1 MNIFNF
7 VYNPECEADISIDKI
22 NLRAMRIDHVHI
34 RNFRKL
40 RNCRIDFNKDQTIF
54 VGANNSGKTSAMSAI
69 IWFLK
74 DQNRFTTREFTLTN
88 WKSINA
94 LAERW
99 TEINDD
105 TENREEILAS
115 LLSLEQWDT
124 LVPSLDLWIKVAERE
139 AYMVYKLIPSLEW
152 KKDLVGVRLRLE
164 PKDTKILY
172 ADFRTASLR
181 AKEMKESPQYDAN
194 NVDIFPK
201 NMWDFL
207 NRKGNLNKYFEIK
220 YYVLD
225 SQNIDSENPD
235 YNVQKTP
242 SIPLDSNPLGN
253 LIRIDSIEAFR
264 EFSDPEGRN
273 DNDIDTLSKQLQAY
287 YRSNYSDETQIEAD
301 DLKLL
306 GEMKRASDTYDEK
319 LDKSF
324 KAPIAELNNINYP
337 GFHNPE
343 IHVKSHVSIVDSITH
358 ESSVQFA
365 VQGDAELSLPEKY
378 NGLGLRNL
386 ISIYLK
392 MVQFRDQWT
401 NLDRIEKAGI
411 NQIEPIHL
419 VFIEEPEAHLHAQA
433 QQVFIRKAMDA
444 LTNDSTNAILRE
456 NKNLTTQL
464 VVSTHSNHIVNEV
477 DMCHLRYFKRVIDD
491 HIKIPVSEVVNL
503 SRTFGDDSDTKKFV
517 TRYIRL
523 THCDIFFADGIVLV
537 ESAAERILM
546 PKFIRD
552 EKMDNFYISVI
563 EINGNHAH
571 RFDSL
576 TQKLGIPTLI
586 ITDIDAQEEQL
597 KDGELKWTSAIPQKN
612 KKQKTSNDTIKHWL
626 KIESIDVLLEL
637 PFPNKQ
643 KDNIC
648 ISYQTPIVV
657 IWNNQKG
664 EDKSYEIYPYTFED
678 SLVFTNLKLFQGNE
692 KKRGMGVITTFYNY
706 LKKAISLEDF
716 HEKIFSCLEKRK
728 NVKASF
734 ATDILCTEQFDEI
747 QAPSYIKEGL
757 IWLQECLNN
766 KIRK

>member
-1 MNIFNF
+1 
-7 VYNPECEADISIDKI
+7 
-22 NLRAMRIDHVHI
+22 MRIDHIHI

-40 RNCRIDFNKDQTIF
+40 KNCRIDFNIDQTIF

-88 WKSINA
+88 WRDINK
-94 LAERW
+94 LANSW
-99 TEINDD
+99 VAVDD
-105 TENREEILAS
+105 EVKNREELLAS
-115 LLSLEQWDT
+115 LLSPEQWDN
-124 LVPSLDLWIKVAERE
+124 LVPSLDLWINVDERE

-152 KKDLVGVRLRLE
+152 KKDLVGVRLRFE
-164 PKDTKILY
+164 PKDIKNLY
-172 ADFRTASLR
+172 ADFRIASLKV
-181 AKEMKESPQYDAN
+181 KEIKESPQYKDAN
-194 NVDIFPK
+194 NVDLFPQ

-225 SQNIDSENPD
+225 SQNIDYENPD
-235 YNVQKTP
+235 CNVQVTP
-242 SIPLDSNPLGN
+242 SISLESNPLVS

-273 DNDIDTLSKQLQAY
+273 DNEIDTLSKQLQAY
-287 YRSNYSDETQIEAD
+287 YRSNFEDETQFDLD

-306 GEMKRASDTYDEK
+306 GEMKRATETYDEK

-324 KAPIAELNNINYP
+324 RAPIAELNNINYP
-337 GFHNPE
+337 GFQNPE

-358 ESSVQFA
+358 ESSVQFT
-365 VQGDAELSLPEKY
+365 VQGDDELSLPEKY

-392 MVQFRDQWT
+392 MVQFREQWT

-444 LTNDSTNAILRE
+444 LTNDSANEILRN

-477 DMCHLRYFKRVIDD
+477 DMCHLRYFKRIIDD

-503 SRTFGDDSDTKKFV
+503 SRTFGDDNETKRFV

-523 THCDIFFADGIVLV
+523 THCDIFFADAIILV
-537 ESAAERILM
+537 EGAAERILM

-552 EKMDNFYISVI
+552 ENMDNFYISVI
-563 EINGNHAH
+563 EINGSHAH

-586 ITDIDAQEEQL
+586 ITDIDAQEERL
-597 KDGELKWTSAIPQKN
+597 DKGELKWKSAIPQKN
-612 KKQKTSNDTIKHWL
+612 KKQKTNNDTIKHWL
-626 KIESIDVLLEL
+626 KIESIDMLLEL

-643 KDNIC
+643 RGNIC
-648 ISYQTPIVV
+648 ISYQTPISVN
-657 IWNNQKG
+657 WTSQKK
-664 EDKSYEIYPYTFED
+664 EDELYEVYPYTFED
-678 SLVFTNLKLFQGNE
+678 SLVFTNIKLFQSDE
-692 KKRGMGVITTFYNY
+692 KMAKMGVITTFYNY

-716 HEKIFSCLEKRK
+716 HEKMFSCLEKRK

-734 ATDILCTEQFDEI
+734 ATDILCTEQFDKI

-757 IWLQECLNN
+757 IWLQKCLNN

>member
-1 MNIFNF
+1 
-7 VYNPECEADISIDKI
+7 
-22 NLRAMRIDHVHI
+22 MRIDHIHI

-40 RNCRIDFNKDQTIF
+40 KNCRIDFNIDQTIF

-88 WKSINA
+88 WRDINK
-94 LAERW
+94 LANSW
-99 TEINDD
+99 VAVDD
-105 TENREEILAS
+105 ETENRDALLAS
-115 LLSLEQWDT
+115 LLSPEQWDN
-124 LVPSLDLWIKVAERE
+124 LVPSLDLWINVDEKE

-152 KKDLVGVRLRLE
+152 KKDLVGVRLRFE
-164 PKDTKILY
+164 PKDIKSLY
-172 ADFRTASLR
+172 ADFRTASLKV
-181 AKEMKESPQYDAN
+181 KEIKESPQYKDAN
-194 NVDIFPK
+194 NVDLFPQ

-207 NRKGNLNKYFEIK
+207 NRIGNLNKYFEIK

-225 SQNIDSENPD
+225 SQNIDYENPD
-235 YNVQKTP
+235 CNVQATP
-242 SIPLDSNPLGN
+242 SISLENNPLVS
-253 LIRIDSIEAFR
+253 LIKIDSIEAFR

-273 DNDIDTLSKQLQAY
+273 DNEIDTLSKQLQAY
-287 YRSNYSDETQIEAD
+287 YRSNFEDETQFDLD

-306 GEMKRASDTYDEK
+306 GEMKRATETYDEK

-324 KAPIAELNNINYP
+324 RAPIAELNNINYP
-337 GFHNPE
+337 GFQNPE

-358 ESSVQFA
+358 ESSVQFT
-365 VQGDAELSLPEKY
+365 VQGDDELSLPEKY

-392 MVQFRDQWT
+392 MVQFREQWT

-444 LTNDSTNAILRE
+444 LTNDSANEILRN

-477 DMCHLRYFKRVIDD
+477 DMCHLRYFKRIIDD

-503 SRTFGDDSDTKKFV
+503 SRTFGDDNDTKRFV

-523 THCDIFFADGIVLV
+523 THCDIFFADAIILV
-537 ESAAERILM
+537 EGAAERILM

-552 EKMDNFYISVI
+552 ENMDNFYISVI
-563 EINGNHAH
+563 EINGSHAH

-586 ITDIDAQEEQL
+586 ITDIDAQEERL
-597 KDGELKWTSAIPQKN
+597 EKEELKWKSAIPQKN
-612 KKQKTSNDTIKHWL
+612 KKQKTNNDTIKHWL
-626 KIESIDVLLEL
+626 KIESIDMLLEL

-643 KDNIC
+643 KGNIC
-648 ISYQTPIVV
+648 ISYQIPIS
-657 IWNNQKG
+657 INWTNQKK
-664 EDKSYEIYPYTFED
+664 EDELYEVYPYTFED
-678 SLVFTNLKLFQGNE
+678 SLVFTNIKLFQRDE
-692 KKRGMGVITTFYNY
+692 KMAKMGVITTFYNY

-716 HEKIFSCLEKRK
+716 HEKMFSCLEKRK

-734 ATDILCTEQFDEI
+734 ATDILYTEQFDKI

-757 IWLQECLNN
+757 IWLQKCLNN

>member
-1 MNIFNF
+1 
-7 VYNPECEADISIDKI
+7 
-22 NLRAMRIDHVHI
+22 MRIDHIHI

-40 RNCRIDFNKDQTIF
+40 KNCRIDFNKDQTIF

-88 WKSINA
+88 WRDINV
-94 LAERW
+94 LANSW
-99 TEINDD
+99 LAVND
-105 TENREEILAS
+105 EVKNREELLAS
-115 LLSLEQWDT
+115 LLSPEQWDN
-124 LVPSLDLWIKVAERE
+124 LVPSLDLWINVDERE

-152 KKDLVGVRLRLE
+152 KKDLVGVRLQFE
-164 PKDTKILY
+164 PKDIKNLY
-172 ADFRTASLR
+172 ADFRTASLKV
-181 AKEMKESPQYDAN
+181 KEIKESPQYKDAN
-194 NVDIFPK
+194 NVDLFPQ

-207 NRKGNLNKYFEIK
+207 NRRGNLNKYFEIK

-225 SQNIDSENPD
+225 SQNIDYKNPD
-235 YNVQKTP
+235 CNVQATP
-242 SIPLDSNPLGN
+242 SISLDSNPLIN
-253 LIRIDSIEAFR
+253 LIKIDSIEAFR

-273 DNDIDTLSKQLQAY
+273 DNDIDTLSKQLQSY
-287 YRSNYSDETQIEAD
+287 YKSNFEDETQIDLD

-306 GEMKRASDTYDEK
+306 GEMKRATETYDEK
-319 LDKSF
+319 LDRSF

-337 GFHNPE
+337 GFQNPE
-343 IHVKSHVSIVDSITH
+343 IHVKSHVSIVDSIKH
-358 ESSVQFA
+358 ESSVQFT
-365 VQGDAELSLPEKY
+365 VQGDEELSLPEKY

-392 MVQFRDQWT
+392 MVQFREQWT

-411 NQIEPIHL
+411 YQIEPIHL

-444 LTNDSTNAILRE
+444 LTNDSANEILRN

-477 DMCHLRYFKRVIDD
+477 DMCHLRYFKRIIDD

-503 SRTFGDDSDTKKFV
+503 SRTFGDDNDTKRFV
-517 TRYIRL
+517 SRYIRL
-523 THCDIFFADGIVLV
+523 THCDIFFADAIILV
-537 ESAAERILM
+537 EGAAERILM

-552 EKMDNFYISVI
+552 ENMDNFYISVI
-563 EINGNHAH
+563 EINGSHAH

-586 ITDIDAQEEQL
+586 ITDIDAQEERL
-597 KDGELKWTSAIPQKN
+597 EKEELKWKSAIPQKN
-612 KKQKTSNDTIKHWL
+612 KKQKTNNDTIKHWL
-626 KIESIDVLLEL
+626 KIESIDMLLEL

-643 KDNIC
+643 KGNIC
-648 ISYQTPIVV
+648 ISYQTPISVN
-657 IWNNQKG
+657 WTNQKK
-664 EDKSYEIYPYTFED
+664 EDELYEVYPYTFED
-678 SLVFTNLKLFQGNE
+678 SLVFTNIKLFQRDE
-692 KKRGMGVITTFYNY
+692 KMAKMGVITTFYNY
-706 LKKAISLEDF
+706 LKKSTSLEEF
-716 HEKIFSCLEKRK
+716 HEKMFRCLENQG

-734 ATDILCTEQFDEI
+734 ATEILYVEEFENI

-757 IWLQECLNN
+757 MWLQKCLND
-766 KIRK
+766 KTHK

>member
-1 MNIFNF
+1 
-7 VYNPECEADISIDKI
+7 
-22 NLRAMRIDHVHI
+22 MRIDHIHI

-40 RNCRIDFNKDQTIF
+40 KNCRIDFNIDQTIF

-88 WKSINA
+88 WRDINK
-94 LAERW
+94 LANSW
-99 TEINDD
+99 VAVDD
-105 TENREEILAS
+105 ETENRDALLAS
-115 LLSLEQWDT
+115 LLSPEQWDN
-124 LVPSLDLWIKVAERE
+124 LVPSLDLWINVDEKE

-152 KKDLVGVRLRLE
+152 KKDLVGVRLRFE
-164 PKDTKILY
+164 PKDIKSLY
-172 ADFRTASLR
+172 ADFRTASLKV
-181 AKEMKESPQYDAN
+181 KEIKESPQYKDAN
-194 NVDIFPK
+194 NVDLFPQ

-207 NRKGNLNKYFEIK
+207 NRRGNLNKYFEIK

-225 SQNIDSENPD
+225 SQNIDYENPD
-235 YNVQKTP
+235 CNVQATP
-242 SIPLDSNPLGN
+242 SISLENNPLVS
-253 LIRIDSIEAFR
+253 LIKIDSIEAFR

-273 DNDIDTLSKQLQAY
+273 DNEIDTLSKQLQAY
-287 YRSNYSDETQIEAD
+287 YRSNFEDETQFDLD

-306 GEMKRASDTYDEK
+306 GEMKRATETYDEK

-324 KAPIAELNNINYP
+324 RAPIAELNNINYP
-337 GFHNPE
+337 GFQNPE

-358 ESSVQFA
+358 ESSVQFT
-365 VQGDAELSLPEKY
+365 VQGDDELSLPEKY

-392 MVQFRDQWT
+392 MVQFREQWT

-444 LTNDSTNAILRE
+444 LTNDSANEILRN

-477 DMCHLRYFKRVIDD
+477 DMCHLRYFKRIIDD

-503 SRTFGDDSDTKKFV
+503 SRTFGDDNDTKRFV

-523 THCDIFFADGIVLV
+523 IHCDIFFADAIILV
-537 ESAAERILM
+537 EGAAERILM

-552 EKMDNFYISVI
+552 ENMDNFYISVI
-563 EINGNHAH
+563 EINGSHAH

-586 ITDIDAQEEQL
+586 ITDIDAQEERL
-597 KDGELKWTSAIPQKN
+597 EKEELKWKSAIPQKN
-612 KKQKTSNDTIKHWL
+612 KKQKTNNDTIKHWL
-626 KIESIDVLLEL
+626 KIESIDMLLEL

-643 KDNIC
+643 KGNIC
-648 ISYQTPIVV
+648 ISYQIPISVN
-657 IWNNQKG
+657 WTNQKK
-664 EDKSYEIYPYTFED
+664 EDELYEVYPYTFED
-678 SLVFTNLKLFQGNE
+678 SLVFTNIKLFQRDE
-692 KKRGMGVITTFYNY
+692 KMAKMGVITTFYNY

-716 HEKIFSCLEKRK
+716 HEKMFSCLEKRK

-734 ATDILCTEQFDEI
+734 ATDILYTEQFDKI

-757 IWLQECLNN
+757 IWLQKCLNN

>member
-1 MNIFNF
+1 
-7 VYNPECEADISIDKI
+7 
-22 NLRAMRIDHVHI
+22 MRIDHIHI

-40 RNCRIDFNKDQTIF
+40 KNCRIDFNIDQTIF

-88 WKSINA
+88 WRDINK
-94 LAERW
+94 LANSW
-99 TEINDD
+99 VAVDD
-105 TENREEILAS
+105 ETENRDALLAS
-115 LLSLEQWDT
+115 LLSPEQWDN
-124 LVPSLDLWIKVAERE
+124 LVPSLDLWINVDEKE

-152 KKDLVGVRLRLE
+152 KKDLVGVRLRFE
-164 PKDTKILY
+164 PKDIKSLY
-172 ADFRTASLR
+172 ADFRTASLKV
-181 AKEMKESPQYDAN
+181 KEIKESPQYKDAN
-194 NVDIFPK
+194 NVDLFPQ

-207 NRKGNLNKYFEIK
+207 NRRGNLNKYFEIK

-225 SQNIDSENPD
+225 SQNIDYENPD
-235 YNVQKTP
+235 CNVQATP
-242 SIPLDSNPLGN
+242 SISLENNPLVS
-253 LIRIDSIEAFR
+253 LIKIDSIEAFR

-273 DNDIDTLSKQLQAY
+273 DNEIDTLSKQLQAY
-287 YRSNYSDETQIEAD
+287 YRSNFEDETQFDLD

-306 GEMKRASDTYDEK
+306 GEMKRATETYDEK

-324 KAPIAELNNINYP
+324 RAPIAELNNINYP
-337 GFHNPE
+337 GFQNPE

-358 ESSVQFA
+358 ESSVQFT
-365 VQGDAELSLPEKY
+365 VQGDDELSLPEKY

-392 MVQFRDQWT
+392 MVQFREQWT

-444 LTNDSTNAILRE
+444 LTNDSANEILRN

-477 DMCHLRYFKRVIDD
+477 DMCHLRYFKRIIDD

-503 SRTFGDDSDTKKFV
+503 SRIFGDDNDTKRFV

-523 THCDIFFADGIVLV
+523 THCDIFFADAIILV
-537 ESAAERILM
+537 EGAAERILM

-552 EKMDNFYISVI
+552 ENMDNFYISVI
-563 EINGNHAH
+563 EINGSHAH

-586 ITDIDAQEEQL
+586 ITDIDAQEERL
-597 KDGELKWTSAIPQKN
+597 EKEELKWKSAIPQKN
-612 KKQKTSNDTIKHWL
+612 KKQKTNNDTIKHWL
-626 KIESIDVLLEL
+626 KIESIDMLLEL

-643 KDNIC
+643 KGNIC
-648 ISYQTPIVV
+648 ISYQIPISVN
-657 IWNNQKG
+657 WTNQKK
-664 EDKSYEIYPYTFED
+664 EDELYEVYPYTFED
-678 SLVFTNLKLFQGNE
+678 SLVFTNIKLFQRDE
-692 KKRGMGVITTFYNY
+692 KMAKMGVITTFYNY

-716 HEKIFSCLEKRK
+716 HEKMFSCLEKRK

-734 ATDILCTEQFDEI
+734 ATDILYTEQFDKI

-757 IWLQECLNN
+757 IWLQKCLNN

>member
-1 MNIFNF
+1 
-7 VYNPECEADISIDKI
+7 
-22 NLRAMRIDHVHI
+22 MRIDHIHI

-40 RNCRIDFNKDQTIF
+40 KNCRIDFNIDQTIF

-88 WKSINA
+88 WRDINK
-94 LAERW
+94 LANSW
-99 TEINDD
+99 VAVDD
-105 TENREEILAS
+105 ETENRDALLAS
-115 LLSLEQWDT
+115 LLSPEQWDN
-124 LVPSLDLWIKVAERE
+124 LVPSLDLWINVDEKE

-152 KKDLVGVRLRLE
+152 KKDLVGVRLRFE
-164 PKDTKILY
+164 PKDIKSLY
-172 ADFRTASLR
+172 ADFRTASLKV
-181 AKEMKESPQYDAN
+181 KEIKESPQYKDAN
-194 NVDIFPK
+194 NVDLFPQ

-207 NRKGNLNKYFEIK
+207 NRRGNLNKYFEIK

-225 SQNIDSENPD
+225 SQNIDYENPD
-235 YNVQKTP
+235 CNVQATP
-242 SIPLDSNPLGN
+242 SISLENNPLVS
-253 LIRIDSIEAFR
+253 LIKIDSIEAFR

-273 DNDIDTLSKQLQAY
+273 DNKIDTLSKQLQAY
-287 YRSNYSDETQIEAD
+287 YRSNFEDETQFDLD

-306 GEMKRASDTYDEK
+306 GEMKRATETYDEK

-324 KAPIAELNNINYP
+324 RAPIAELNNINYP
-337 GFHNPE
+337 GFQNPE

-358 ESSVQFA
+358 ESSVQFT
-365 VQGDAELSLPEKY
+365 VQGDDELSLPEKY

-392 MVQFRDQWT
+392 MVQFREQWT

-444 LTNDSTNAILRE
+444 LTNDSANEILRN

-477 DMCHLRYFKRVIDD
+477 DMCHLRYFKRIIDD

-503 SRTFGDDSDTKKFV
+503 SRTFGDDNDTKRFV

-523 THCDIFFADGIVLV
+523 THCDIFFADAIILV
-537 ESAAERILM
+537 EGAAERILM

-552 EKMDNFYISVI
+552 ENMDNFYISVI
-563 EINGNHAH
+563 EINGSHAH

-586 ITDIDAQEEQL
+586 ITDIDAQEERL
-597 KDGELKWTSAIPQKN
+597 EKEELKWKSAIPQKN
-612 KKQKTSNDTIKHWL
+612 KKQKTNNDTIKHWL
-626 KIESIDVLLEL
+626 KIESIDMLLEL

-643 KDNIC
+643 KGNIC
-648 ISYQTPIVV
+648 ISYQIPISVN
-657 IWNNQKG
+657 WTNQKK
-664 EDKSYEIYPYTFED
+664 EDELYEVYPYTFED
-678 SLVFTNLKLFQGNE
+678 SLVFTNIKLFQRDE
-692 KKRGMGVITTFYNY
+692 KMAKMGVITTFYNY

-716 HEKIFSCLEKRK
+716 HEKMFSCLEKRK

-734 ATDILCTEQFDEI
+734 ATDILYTEQFDKI

-757 IWLQECLNN
+757 IWLQKCLNN

>member
-1 MNIFNF
+1 
-7 VYNPECEADISIDKI
+7 
-22 NLRAMRIDHVHI
+22 MRIDHIHI

-40 RNCRIDFNKDQTIF
+40 KNCRIDFNKDQTIF
-54 VGANNSGKTSAMSAI
+54 VGANNRGKTSAMSAI

-88 WKSINA
+88 WRDINE
-94 LAERW
+94 LANSW
-99 TEINDD
+99 LAVND
-105 TENREEILAS
+105 EVKNREELLAS
-115 LLSLEQWDT
+115 LLSPEQWDN
-124 LVPSLDLWIKVAERE
+124 LVPSLDLWINVDERE

-152 KKDLVGVRLRLE
+152 KKDLVGVRLRFE
-164 PKDTKILY
+164 PKDIKNLY
-172 ADFRTASLR
+172 ADFRIASLKV
-181 AKEMKESPQYDAN
+181 KEIKESPQYKDAN
-194 NVDIFPK
+194 NVDLFPQ

-225 SQNIDSENPD
+225 SQNIDYENPD
-235 YNVQKTP
+235 CNVQVTP
-242 SIPLDSNPLGN
+242 SISLESNPLVS

-273 DNDIDTLSKQLQAY
+273 DNEIDTLSKQLQAY
-287 YRSNYSDETQIEAD
+287 YRSNFEDETQFDLD

-306 GEMKRASDTYDEK
+306 GEMKRATETYDEK

-324 KAPIAELNNINYP
+324 RAPIAELNNINYP
-337 GFHNPE
+337 GFQNPE

-358 ESSVQFA
+358 ESSVQFT
-365 VQGDAELSLPEKY
+365 VQGDDELSLPEKY

-392 MVQFRDQWT
+392 MVQFREQWT

-444 LTNDSTNAILRE
+444 LTNDSANEILRN

-477 DMCHLRYFKRVIDD
+477 DMCHLRYFKRIIDD

-503 SRTFGDDSDTKKFV
+503 SRTFGDDNETKRFV

-523 THCDIFFADGIVLV
+523 THCDIFFADAIILV
-537 ESAAERILM
+537 EGAAERILM

-552 EKMDNFYISVI
+552 ENMDNFYISVI
-563 EINGNHAH
+563 EINGSHAH

-586 ITDIDAQEEQL
+586 ITDIDAQEERL
-597 KDGELKWTSAIPQKN
+597 EKGELKWKSAIPQKN
-612 KKQKTSNDTIKHWL
+612 KKQKTNNDTIKHWL
-626 KIESIDVLLEL
+626 KIESIDMLLEL

-643 KDNIC
+643 RGNIC
-648 ISYQTPIVV
+648 ISYQTPISVN
-657 IWNNQKG
+657 WTSQKK
-664 EDKSYEIYPYTFED
+664 EDELYEVYPYTFED
-678 SLVFTNLKLFQGNE
+678 SLVFTNIKLFQSDE
-692 KKRGMGVITTFYNY
+692 KMAKMGVITTFYNY

-716 HEKIFSCLEKRK
+716 HEKMFSCLEKRK

-734 ATDILCTEQFDEI
+734 ATDILCTEQFDKI

-757 IWLQECLNN
+757 IWLQKCLNN

>member
-1 MNIFNF
+1 
-7 VYNPECEADISIDKI
+7 
-22 NLRAMRIDHVHI
+22 MRIDHIHI

-40 RNCRIDFNKDQTIF
+40 KNCRIDFNIDQTIF

-88 WKSINA
+88 WRDINK
-94 LAERW
+94 LANSW
-99 TEINDD
+99 VAVDD
-105 TENREEILAS
+105 ETENRDALLAS
-115 LLSLEQWDT
+115 LLSPEQWDN
-124 LVPSLDLWIKVAERE
+124 LVPSLDLWINVDERE

-152 KKDLVGVRLRLE
+152 KKDLVGVRLRFE
-164 PKDTKILY
+164 PKDIKSLY
-172 ADFRTASLR
+172 ADFRTASLKV
-181 AKEMKESPQYDAN
+181 KEIKESPQYKDAN
-194 NVDIFPK
+194 NVDLFPQ

-207 NRKGNLNKYFEIK
+207 NRRGNLNKYFEIK

-225 SQNIDSENPD
+225 SQNIDYENPD
-235 YNVQKTP
+235 CNVQATP
-242 SIPLDSNPLGN
+242 SISLENNPLVS
-253 LIRIDSIEAFR
+253 LIKIDSIEAFR

-273 DNDIDTLSKQLQAY
+273 DNEIDTLSKQLQAY
-287 YRSNYSDETQIEAD
+287 YRSNFEDETQFDLD

-306 GEMKRASDTYDEK
+306 GEMKRATETYDEK

-324 KAPIAELNNINYP
+324 RAPIAELNNINYP
-337 GFHNPE
+337 GFQNPE

-358 ESSVQFA
+358 ESSVQFT
-365 VQGDAELSLPEKY
+365 VQGDDELSLPEKY

-392 MVQFRDQWT
+392 MVQFREQWT

-444 LTNDSTNAILRE
+444 LTNDSANEILRN

-477 DMCHLRYFKRVIDD
+477 DMCHLRYFKRIIDD

-503 SRTFGDDSDTKKFV
+503 SRTFGDDNDTKRFV

-523 THCDIFFADGIVLV
+523 THCDIFFADAIILV
-537 ESAAERILM
+537 EGAAERILM

-552 EKMDNFYISVI
+552 ENMDNFYISVI
-563 EINGNHAH
+563 EINGSHAH

-586 ITDIDAQEEQL
+586 ITDIDAQEERL
-597 KDGELKWTSAIPQKN
+597 EKEELKWKSAIPQKN
-612 KKQKTSNDTIKHWL
+612 KKQKTNNDTIKHWL
-626 KIESIDVLLEL
+626 KIESIDMLLEL

-643 KDNIC
+643 KGNIC
-648 ISYQTPIVV
+648 ISYQIPISVN
-657 IWNNQKG
+657 WTNQKK
-664 EDKSYEIYPYTFED
+664 EDELYEVYPYTFED
-678 SLVFTNLKLFQGNE
+678 SLVFTNIKLFQRDE
-692 KKRGMGVITTFYNY
+692 KMAKMGVITTFYNY

-716 HEKIFSCLEKRK
+716 HEKMFSCLEKRK

-734 ATDILCTEQFDEI
+734 ATDILYTEQFDKI

-757 IWLQECLNN
+757 IWLQKCLNN

>member
-1 MNIFNF
+1 
-7 VYNPECEADISIDKI
+7 
-22 NLRAMRIDHVHI
+22 MRIDHIHI

-40 RNCRIDFNKDQTIF
+40 KNCRIDFNIDQTIF

-88 WKSINA
+88 WRDINK
-94 LAERW
+94 LANSW
-99 TEINDD
+99 VAVNDEM
-105 TENREEILAS
+105 ENREELLAS
-115 LLSLEQWDT
+115 LLSPEQWDN
-124 LVPSLDLWIKVAERE
+124 LVPSLDLWINVDEKE

-152 KKDLVGVRLRLE
+152 KKDLVGVRLRFE
-164 PKDTKILY
+164 PKDIKSLY
-172 ADFRTASLR
+172 ADFRTASLKV
-181 AKEMKESPQYDAN
+181 KEIKESPQYKDAN
-194 NVDIFPK
+194 NVDLFPQ

-207 NRKGNLNKYFEIK
+207 NRRGNLNKYFEIK

-225 SQNIDSENPD
+225 SQNIDYENPD
-235 YNVQKTP
+235 CNVQATP
-242 SIPLDSNPLGN
+242 SISLENNPLVS
-253 LIRIDSIEAFR
+253 LIKIDSIEAFR

-273 DNDIDTLSKQLQAY
+273 DNEIDTLSKQLQAY
-287 YRSNYSDETQIEAD
+287 YRSNFEDETQFDLD

-306 GEMKRASDTYDEK
+306 GEMKRATETYDEK

-324 KAPIAELNNINYP
+324 RAPIAELNNINYP
-337 GFHNPE
+337 GFQNPE

-358 ESSVQFA
+358 ESSVQFT
-365 VQGDAELSLPEKY
+365 VQGDDELSLPEKY

-392 MVQFRDQWT
+392 MVQFREQWT

-444 LTNDSTNAILRE
+444 LTNDSANEILRN

-477 DMCHLRYFKRVIDD
+477 DMCHLRYFKRIIDD

-503 SRTFGDDSDTKKFV
+503 SRTFGDDNDTKRFV

-523 THCDIFFADGIVLV
+523 THCDIFFADAIILV
-537 ESAAERILM
+537 EGAAERILM

-552 EKMDNFYISVI
+552 ENMDNFYISVI
-563 EINGNHAH
+563 EINGSHAH

-586 ITDIDAQEEQL
+586 ITDIDAQEERL
-597 KDGELKWTSAIPQKN
+597 EKEELKWKSAIPQKN
-612 KKQKTSNDTIKHWL
+612 KKQKTNNDTIKHWL
-626 KIESIDVLLEL
+626 KIESIDMLLEL

-643 KDNIC
+643 KGNIC
-648 ISYQTPIVV
+648 ISYQIPISVN
-657 IWNNQKG
+657 WTNQKK
-664 EDKSYEIYPYTFED
+664 EDELYEVYPYTFED
-678 SLVFTNLKLFQGNE
+678 SLVFTNIKLFQRDE
-692 KKRGMGVITTFYNY
+692 KMAKMGVITTFYNY

-716 HEKIFSCLEKRK
+716 HEKMFSCLEKRK

-734 ATDILCTEQFDEI
+734 ATDILYTEQFDKI

-757 IWLQECLNN
+757 IWLQKCLNN

>member
-1 MNIFNF
+1 
-7 VYNPECEADISIDKI
+7 
-22 NLRAMRIDHVHI
+22 MRIDHIHI

-40 RNCRIDFNKDQTIF
+40 KNCRIDFNKDQTIF

-88 WKSINA
+88 WRDINK
-94 LAERW
+94 LANSW
-99 TEINDD
+99 VAVDD
-105 TENREEILAS
+105 ETENRDALLAS
-115 LLSLEQWDT
+115 LLSPEQWDN
-124 LVPSLDLWIKVAERE
+124 LVPSLDLWINVDEKE

-152 KKDLVGVRLRLE
+152 KKDLVGVRLRFE
-164 PKDTKILY
+164 PKDIKSLY
-172 ADFRTASLR
+172 ADFRTASLKV
-181 AKEMKESPQYDAN
+181 KEIKESPQYKDAN
-194 NVDIFPK
+194 NVDLFPQ

-207 NRKGNLNKYFEIK
+207 NRRGNLNKYFEIK

-225 SQNIDSENPD
+225 SQNIDYENPD
-235 YNVQKTP
+235 CNVQATP
-242 SIPLDSNPLGN
+242 SISLENNPLVS
-253 LIRIDSIEAFR
+253 LIKIDSIEAFR

-273 DNDIDTLSKQLQAY
+273 DNEIDTLSKQLQAY
-287 YRSNYSDETQIEAD
+287 YRSNFEDETQFDLD

-306 GEMKRASDTYDEK
+306 GEMKRATETYDEK

-324 KAPIAELNNINYP
+324 RAPIAELNNINYP
-337 GFHNPE
+337 GFQNPE

-358 ESSVQFA
+358 ESSVQFT
-365 VQGDAELSLPEKY
+365 VQGDDELSLPEKY

-392 MVQFRDQWT
+392 MVQFREQWT

-444 LTNDSTNAILRE
+444 LTNDSANEILRN

-477 DMCHLRYFKRVIDD
+477 DMCHLRYFKRIIDD

-503 SRTFGDDSDTKKFV
+503 SRTFGDDNDTKRFV

-523 THCDIFFADGIVLV
+523 THCDIFFADAIILV
-537 ESAAERILM
+537 EGAAERILM

-552 EKMDNFYISVI
+552 ENMDNFYISVI
-563 EINGNHAH
+563 EINGSHAH

-586 ITDIDAQEEQL
+586 ITDIDAQEERL
-597 KDGELKWTSAIPQKN
+597 EKEELKWKSAIPQKN
-612 KKQKTSNDTIKHWL
+612 KKQKTNNDTIKHWL
-626 KIESIDVLLEL
+626 KIESIDMLLEL

-643 KDNIC
+643 KGNIC
-648 ISYQTPIVV
+648 ISYQIPISVN
-657 IWNNQKG
+657 WTNQKK
-664 EDKSYEIYPYTFED
+664 EDELYEVYPYTFED
-678 SLVFTNLKLFQGNE
+678 SLVFTNIKLFQRDE
-692 KKRGMGVITTFYNY
+692 KMAKMGVITTFYNY

-716 HEKIFSCLEKRK
+716 HEKMFSCLEKRK

-734 ATDILCTEQFDEI
+734 ATDILYTEQFDKI

-757 IWLQECLNN
+757 IWLQKCLNN

>member
-1 MNIFNF
+1 
-7 VYNPECEADISIDKI
+7 
-22 NLRAMRIDHVHI
+22 MRIDHIHI

-40 RNCRIDFNKDQTIF
+40 KNCRIDFNKDQTIF

-88 WKSINA
+88 WRDINE
-94 LAERW
+94 LANSW
-99 TEINDD
+99 VAVNDE
-105 TENREEILAS
+105 TENRDALLAS
-115 LLSLEQWDT
+115 LLSPERWDN
-124 LVPSLDLWIKVAERE
+124 LVPSLDLWIHVDERE

-152 KKDLVGVRLRLE
+152 KKDLVGVRLRFE
-164 PKDTKILY
+164 PKDTKSLY
-172 ADFRTASLR
+172 ADYLTAYLK
-181 AKEMKESPQYDAN
+181 AKEIKESPQYKDAN
-194 NVDIFPK
+194 NVDLFPQ

-225 SQNIDSENPD
+225 SQNIDYENPD
-235 YNVQKTP
+235 CNVQMTP
-242 SIPLDSNPLGN
+242 SISLESNPLVC

-273 DNDIDTLSKQLQAY
+273 DNEIDTLSKQLQAY
-287 YRSNYSDETQIEAD
+287 YRSNFEDETQFD
-301 DLKLL
+301 LNDLKLL
-306 GEMKRASDTYDEK
+306 GEMKRATETYDEK

-324 KAPIAELNNINYP
+324 RAPIAELNNINYP
-337 GFHNPE
+337 GFQNPE

-358 ESSVQFA
+358 ESSVQFT
-365 VQGDAELSLPEKY
+365 VQGDEELSLPEKY

-392 MVQFRDQWT
+392 MVQFREQWT

-444 LTNDSTNAILRE
+444 LTNDSANEILR
-456 NKNLTTQL
+456 NNNNLTTQL

-477 DMCHLRYFKRVIDD
+477 DMCHLRYFKRIIDE

-503 SRTFGDDSDTKKFV
+503 SRTFGDDNDTKRFV

-523 THCDIFFADGIVLV
+523 THCDIFFADAIILV
-537 ESAAERILM
+537 EGAAERILM

-552 EKMDNFYISVI
+552 ENMDNFYISVI
-563 EINGNHAH
+563 EINGSHAH
-571 RFDSL
+571 KFDSL
-576 TQKLGIPTLI
+576 THKLGIPTLI
-586 ITDIDAQEEQL
+586 ITDIDAQEERL
-597 KDGELKWTSAIPQKN
+597 EKGVLKWKSAIPKKN
-612 KKQKTSNDTIKHWL
+612 KKQKTNNDTIKHWL
-626 KIESIDVLLEL
+626 KIESIDMLLEL

-643 KDNIC
+643 RDNIC
-648 ISYQTPIVV
+648 ISYQTPISVN
-657 IWNNQKG
+657 WTNQKK
-664 EDKSYEIYPYTFED
+664 ENELYEVYPYTFED
-678 SLVFTNLKLFQGNE
+678 SLVFTNIKLFQKDE
-692 KKRGMGVITTFYNY
+692 KMAKMGVITTFYNY
-706 LKKAISLEDF
+706 LQKAISLEDF
-716 HEKIFSCLEKRK
+716 HEKMFSCLEKRK

-734 ATDILCTEQFDEI
+734 ATDILCTEQFDKI

-757 IWLQECLNN
+757 IWLQKCLNN

>member
-1 MNIFNF
+1 
-7 VYNPECEADISIDKI
+7 
-22 NLRAMRIDHVHI
+22 MRIDHIHI

-40 RNCRIDFNKDQTIF
+40 KNCRIDFNKDQTIF

-88 WKSINA
+88 WRDINE
-94 LAERW
+94 LANSW
-99 TEINDD
+99 LAVND
-105 TENREEILAS
+105 EVKNREELLAS
-115 LLSLEQWDT
+115 LLSPEQWDN
-124 LVPSLDLWIKVAERE
+124 LVPSLDLWINVDERE

-152 KKDLVGVRLRLE
+152 KKDLVGVRLRFE
-164 PKDTKILY
+164 PKDIKNLY
-172 ADFRTASLR
+172 ADFRIASLKV
-181 AKEMKESPQYDAN
+181 KEIKESPQYKDAN
-194 NVDIFPK
+194 NVDLFPQ

-225 SQNIDSENPD
+225 SQNIDYENPD
-235 YNVQKTP
+235 CNVQVTP
-242 SIPLDSNPLGN
+242 SISLESNPLVS

-273 DNDIDTLSKQLQAY
+273 DNEIDTLSKQLQAY
-287 YRSNYSDETQIEAD
+287 YRSNFEDETQFDLD

-306 GEMKRASDTYDEK
+306 GEMKRATETYDEK

-324 KAPIAELNNINYP
+324 RAPIAELNNINYP
-337 GFHNPE
+337 GFQNPE

-358 ESSVQFA
+358 ESSVQFT
-365 VQGDAELSLPEKY
+365 VQGDDELSLPEKY

-392 MVQFRDQWT
+392 MVQFREQWT

-444 LTNDSTNAILRE
+444 LTNDSANEILRN

-477 DMCHLRYFKRVIDD
+477 DMCHLRYFKRIIDD

-503 SRTFGDDSDTKKFV
+503 SRTFGDDNETKRFV

-523 THCDIFFADGIVLV
+523 THCDIFFADAIILV
-537 ESAAERILM
+537 EGAAERILM

-552 EKMDNFYISVI
+552 ENMDNFYISVI
-563 EINGNHAH
+563 EINGSHAH

-576 TQKLGIPTLI
+576 TQKLGIQTLI
-586 ITDIDAQEEQL
+586 ITDIDAQEERL
-597 KDGELKWTSAIPQKN
+597 EKGELKWKSAIPQKN
-612 KKQKTSNDTIKHWL
+612 KKQKTNNDTIKHWL
-626 KIESIDVLLEL
+626 KIESIDMLLEL

-643 KDNIC
+643 RGNIC
-648 ISYQTPIVV
+648 ISYQTPISVN
-657 IWNNQKG
+657 WTSQKK
-664 EDKSYEIYPYTFED
+664 EDELYEVYPYTFED
-678 SLVFTNLKLFQGNE
+678 SLVFTNIKLFQSDE
-692 KKRGMGVITTFYNY
+692 KMAKMGVITTFYNY

-716 HEKIFSCLEKRK
+716 HEKMFSCLEKRK

-734 ATDILCTEQFDEI
+734 ATDILCTEQFDKI

-757 IWLQECLNN
+757 IWLQKCLNN

>member
-1 MNIFNF
+1 
-7 VYNPECEADISIDKI
+7 
-22 NLRAMRIDHVHI
+22 MRIDHIHI

-40 RNCRIDFNKDQTIF
+40 KNCRIDFNIDQTIF

-88 WKSINA
+88 WRDINK
-94 LAERW
+94 LANSW
-99 TEINDD
+99 VAVDD
-105 TENREEILAS
+105 ETENRDALLAS
-115 LLSLEQWDT
+115 LLSPEQWDN
-124 LVPSLDLWIKVAERE
+124 LVPSLDLWINVDEKE

-152 KKDLVGVRLRLE
+152 KKDLVGVRLRFE
-164 PKDTKILY
+164 PKDIKSLY
-172 ADFRTASLR
+172 ADFRTASLKV
-181 AKEMKESPQYDAN
+181 KEIKESPQYKDAN
-194 NVDIFPK
+194 NVDLFPQ

-207 NRKGNLNKYFEIK
+207 NRRGNLNKYFEIK

-225 SQNIDSENPD
+225 SQNIDYENPD
-235 YNVQKTP
+235 CNVQATP
-242 SIPLDSNPLGN
+242 SISLENNPLVS
-253 LIRIDSIEAFR
+253 LIKIDSIEAFR

-273 DNDIDTLSKQLQAY
+273 DNEIDTLSKQLQAY
-287 YRSNYSDETQIEAD
+287 YRSNFEDETQFDLD

-306 GEMKRASDTYDEK
+306 GEMKRATETYDEK

-324 KAPIAELNNINYP
+324 RAPIAELNNINYP
-337 GFHNPE
+337 GFQNPE

-358 ESSVQFA
+358 ESSVQFT
-365 VQGDAELSLPEKY
+365 VQGDDELSLPEKY

-392 MVQFRDQWT
+392 MVQFREQWT

-444 LTNDSTNAILRE
+444 LTNDSANEILRN

-477 DMCHLRYFKRVIDD
+477 DMCHLRYFKRIIDD

-503 SRTFGDDSDTKKFV
+503 SRTFGDDNDTKRFV

-523 THCDIFFADGIVLV
+523 THCDIFFADAIILV
-537 ESAAERILM
+537 EGVAERILM

-552 EKMDNFYISVI
+552 ENMDNFYISVI
-563 EINGNHAH
+563 EINGSHAH

-586 ITDIDAQEEQL
+586 ITDIDAQEERL
-597 KDGELKWTSAIPQKN
+597 EKEELKWKSAIPQKN
-612 KKQKTSNDTIKHWL
+612 KKQKTNNDTIKHWL
-626 KIESIDVLLEL
+626 KIESIDMLLEL

-643 KDNIC
+643 KGNIC
-648 ISYQTPIVV
+648 ISYQIPISVN
-657 IWNNQKG
+657 WTNQKK
-664 EDKSYEIYPYTFED
+664 EDELYEVYPYTFED
-678 SLVFTNLKLFQGNE
+678 SLVFTNIKLFQRDE
-692 KKRGMGVITTFYNY
+692 KMAKMGVITTFYNY

-716 HEKIFSCLEKRK
+716 HEKMFSCLEKRK

-734 ATDILCTEQFDEI
+734 ATDILYTEQFDKI

-757 IWLQECLNN
+757 IWLQKCLNN

>member
-1 MNIFNF
+1 
-7 VYNPECEADISIDKI
+7 
-22 NLRAMRIDHVHI
+22 MRIDHIHI

-40 RNCRIDFNKDQTIF
+40 KNCRIDFNIDQTIF

-88 WKSINA
+88 WRDINK
-94 LAERW
+94 LANSW
-99 TEINDD
+99 VAVDD
-105 TENREEILAS
+105 ETENRDALLAS
-115 LLSLEQWDT
+115 LLSPEQWDN
-124 LVPSLDLWIKVAERE
+124 LVPSLDLWINVDEKE

-152 KKDLVGVRLRLE
+152 KKDLVGVRLRFE
-164 PKDTKILY
+164 PKDIKSLY
-172 ADFRTASLR
+172 ADFRTASLKV
-181 AKEMKESPQYDAN
+181 KEIKESPQYKDAN
-194 NVDIFPK
+194 NVDLFPQ

-207 NRKGNLNKYFEIK
+207 NRRGNLNKYFEIK

-225 SQNIDSENPD
+225 SQNIDYENPD
-235 YNVQKTP
+235 CNVQATP
-242 SIPLDSNPLGN
+242 SISLENNPLVS
-253 LIRIDSIEAFR
+253 LIKIDSIEAFR

-273 DNDIDTLSKQLQAY
+273 DNGIDTLSKQLQAY
-287 YRSNYSDETQIEAD
+287 YRSNFEDETQFDLD

-306 GEMKRASDTYDEK
+306 GEMKRATETYDEK

-324 KAPIAELNNINYP
+324 RAPIAELNNINYP
-337 GFHNPE
+337 GFQNPE

-358 ESSVQFA
+358 ESSVQFT
-365 VQGDAELSLPEKY
+365 VQGDDELSLPEKY

-392 MVQFRDQWT
+392 MVQFREQWT

-444 LTNDSTNAILRE
+444 LTNDSANEILRN

-477 DMCHLRYFKRVIDD
+477 DMCHLRYFKRIIDD

-503 SRTFGDDSDTKKFV
+503 SRTFGDDNDTKRFV

-523 THCDIFFADGIVLV
+523 THCDIFFADAIILV
-537 ESAAERILM
+537 EGAAERILM

-552 EKMDNFYISVI
+552 ENMDNFYISVI
-563 EINGNHAH
+563 EINGSHAH

-586 ITDIDAQEEQL
+586 ITDIDAQEERLEQE
-597 KDGELKWTSAIPQKN
+597 ELKWKSAIPQKN
-612 KKQKTSNDTIKHWL
+612 KKQKTNNDTIKHWL
-626 KIESIDVLLEL
+626 KIESIDMLLEL

-643 KDNIC
+643 KGNIC
-648 ISYQTPIVV
+648 ISYQIPISVN
-657 IWNNQKG
+657 WTNQKK
-664 EDKSYEIYPYTFED
+664 EDELYEVYPYTFED
-678 SLVFTNLKLFQGNE
+678 SLVFTNIKLFQRDE
-692 KKRGMGVITTFYNY
+692 KMAKMGVITTFYNY

-716 HEKIFSCLEKRK
+716 HEKMFSCLEKRK

-734 ATDILCTEQFDEI
+734 ATDILYTEQFDKI

-757 IWLQECLNN
+757 IWLQKCLNN
-766 KIRK
+766 KIHK

>member
-1 MNIFNF
+1 
-7 VYNPECEADISIDKI
+7 
-22 NLRAMRIDHVHI
+22 MRIDHIHI

-40 RNCRIDFNKDQTIF
+40 KNCRIDFNIDQTIF

-88 WKSINA
+88 WRDINK
-94 LAERW
+94 LANSW
-99 TEINDD
+99 VAVDD
-105 TENREEILAS
+105 ETENRDALLAS
-115 LLSLEQWDT
+115 LLSPEQWDN
-124 LVPSLDLWIKVAERE
+124 LVPSLDLWINVDEKE

-152 KKDLVGVRLRLE
+152 KKDLVGVRLRFE
-164 PKDTKILY
+164 PKDIKSLY
-172 ADFRTASLR
+172 ADFRTASLKV
-181 AKEMKESPQYDAN
+181 KEIKESPQYKDAN
-194 NVDIFPK
+194 NVDLFPQ

-207 NRKGNLNKYFEIK
+207 NRRGNLNKYFEIK

-225 SQNIDSENPD
+225 SQNIDYENPD
-235 YNVQKTP
+235 CNVQATP
-242 SIPLDSNPLGN
+242 SISLENNPLVS
-253 LIRIDSIEAFR
+253 LIKIDSIEAFR

-273 DNDIDTLSKQLQAY
+273 DNEIDTLSKQLQAY
-287 YRSNYSDETQIEAD
+287 YRSNFEDETQFDLD

-306 GEMKRASDTYDEK
+306 GEMKRATETYDEK

-324 KAPIAELNNINYP
+324 RAPIAELNNINYP
-337 GFHNPE
+337 GFQNPE

-358 ESSVQFA
+358 ESSVQFT
-365 VQGDAELSLPEKY
+365 VQGDDELSLPEKY

-392 MVQFRDQWT
+392 MVQFREQWT

-444 LTNDSTNAILRE
+444 LTNDSANEILRN

-477 DMCHLRYFKRVIDD
+477 DMCHLRYFKRIIDD

-503 SRTFGDDSDTKKFV
+503 SRTFGDDNDTKRFV

-523 THCDIFFADGIVLV
+523 THCDIFFADAIILV
-537 ESAAERILM
+537 EGAAERILM

-552 EKMDNFYISVI
+552 ENMDNFYISVI
-563 EINGNHAH
+563 EINGSHAH

-586 ITDIDAQEEQL
+586 ITDIDAQEKRLEEE
-597 KDGELKWTSAIPQKN
+597 ELKWKSAIPQKN
-612 KKQKTSNDTIKHWL
+612 KKQKTNNDTIKHWL
-626 KIESIDVLLEL
+626 KIESIDMLLEL

-643 KDNIC
+643 KGNIC
-648 ISYQTPIVV
+648 ISYQIPISVN
-657 IWNNQKG
+657 WTNQKK
-664 EDKSYEIYPYTFED
+664 EDELYEVYPYTFED
-678 SLVFTNLKLFQGNE
+678 SLVFTNPLAE
-692 KKRGMGVITTFYNY
+692 
-706 LKKAISLEDF
+706 
-716 HEKIFSCLEKRK
+716 
-728 NVKASF
+728 
-734 ATDILCTEQFDEI
+734 
-747 QAPSYIKEGL
+747 
-757 IWLQECLNN
+757 LN
-766 KIRK
+766 

>member
-1 MNIFNF
+1 
-7 VYNPECEADISIDKI
+7 
-22 NLRAMRIDHVHI
+22 MRIDHIHI

-40 RNCRIDFNKDQTIF
+40 KNCRIDFNIDQTIF
-54 VGANNSGKTSAMSAI
+54 VGTNNSGKTSAMSAI

-88 WKSINA
+88 WRDINK
-94 LAERW
+94 LANSW
-99 TEINDD
+99 VAVDD
-105 TENREEILAS
+105 ETENRDALLAS
-115 LLSLEQWDT
+115 LLSPEQWDN
-124 LVPSLDLWIKVAERE
+124 LVPSLDLWINVDEKE

-152 KKDLVGVRLRLE
+152 KKDLVGVRLRFE
-164 PKDTKILY
+164 PKDIKSLY
-172 ADFRTASLR
+172 ADFRTASLKV
-181 AKEMKESPQYDAN
+181 KEIKESPQYKDAN
-194 NVDIFPK
+194 NVDLFPQ

-207 NRKGNLNKYFEIK
+207 NRRGNLNKYFEIK

-225 SQNIDSENPD
+225 SQNIDYENPD
-235 YNVQKTP
+235 CNVQATP
-242 SIPLDSNPLGN
+242 SISLENNPLVS
-253 LIRIDSIEAFR
+253 LIKIDSIEAFR

-273 DNDIDTLSKQLQAY
+273 DNEIDSLSKQLQAY
-287 YRSNYSDETQIEAD
+287 YRSNFEDETQFDLD

-306 GEMKRASDTYDEK
+306 GEMKRATETYDEK

-324 KAPIAELNNINYP
+324 RAPIAELNNINYP
-337 GFHNPE
+337 GFQNPE

-358 ESSVQFA
+358 ESSVQFT
-365 VQGDAELSLPEKY
+365 VQGDDELSLPEKY

-392 MVQFRDQWT
+392 MVQFREQWT

-444 LTNDSTNAILRE
+444 LTNDSANEILRN

-477 DMCHLRYFKRVIDD
+477 DMCHLRYFKRIIDD

-503 SRTFGDDSDTKKFV
+503 SRTFGDDNDTKRFV

-523 THCDIFFADGIVLV
+523 THCDIFFADAIILV
-537 ESAAERILM
+537 EGAAERILM

-552 EKMDNFYISVI
+552 ENMDNFYISVI
-563 EINGNHAH
+563 EINGSHAH

-586 ITDIDAQEEQL
+586 ITDIDAQEERL
-597 KDGELKWTSAIPQKN
+597 EKEELKWKSAIPQKN
-612 KKQKTSNDTIKHWL
+612 KKQKTNNDTIKHWL
-626 KIESIDVLLEL
+626 KIESIDMLLEL

-643 KDNIC
+643 KGNIC
-648 ISYQTPIVV
+648 ISYQIPISVN
-657 IWNNQKG
+657 WTNQKK
-664 EDKSYEIYPYTFED
+664 EDELYEVYPYTFED
-678 SLVFTNLKLFQGNE
+678 SLVFTNIKLFQRDE
-692 KKRGMGVITTFYNY
+692 KMAKMGVITTFYNY

-716 HEKIFSCLEKRK
+716 HEKMFSCLEKRK

-734 ATDILCTEQFDEI
+734 ATDILYTEQFDKI

-757 IWLQECLNN
+757 IWLQKCLNN

>member
-1 MNIFNF
+1 
-7 VYNPECEADISIDKI
+7 
-22 NLRAMRIDHVHI
+22 MRIDHIHI

-40 RNCRIDFNKDQTIF
+40 KNCRIDFNIDQTIF

-88 WKSINA
+88 WRDINK
-94 LAERW
+94 LANSW
-99 TEINDD
+99 VAVDD
-105 TENREEILAS
+105 ETENRDTLLAS
-115 LLSLEQWDT
+115 LLSPEQWDN
-124 LVPSLDLWIKVAERE
+124 LVPSLDLWINVDEKE

-152 KKDLVGVRLRLE
+152 KKDLVGVRLRFE
-164 PKDTKILY
+164 PKDIKSLY
-172 ADFRTASLR
+172 ADFRTASLKV
-181 AKEMKESPQYDAN
+181 KEIKESPQYKDAN
-194 NVDIFPK
+194 NVDLFPQ

-207 NRKGNLNKYFEIK
+207 NRRGNLNKYFEIK

-225 SQNIDSENPD
+225 SQNIDYENPD
-235 YNVQKTP
+235 CNVQATP
-242 SIPLDSNPLGN
+242 SISLENNPLVS
-253 LIRIDSIEAFR
+253 LIKIDSIEAFR

-273 DNDIDTLSKQLQAY
+273 DNEIDTLSKQLQAY
-287 YRSNYSDETQIEAD
+287 YRSNFEDETQFDLD

-306 GEMKRASDTYDEK
+306 GEMKRATETYDEK

-324 KAPIAELNNINYP
+324 RAPIAELNNINYP
-337 GFHNPE
+337 GFQNPE

-358 ESSVQFA
+358 ESSVQFT
-365 VQGDAELSLPEKY
+365 VQGDDELSLPEKY

-392 MVQFRDQWT
+392 MVQFREQWT

-444 LTNDSTNAILRE
+444 LTNDSANEILRN

-477 DMCHLRYFKRVIDD
+477 DMCHLRYFKRIIDD

-503 SRTFGDDSDTKKFV
+503 SRTFGDDNDTKRFV

-523 THCDIFFADGIVLV
+523 THCDIFFADAIILV
-537 ESAAERILM
+537 EGAAERILM

-552 EKMDNFYISVI
+552 ENMDNFYISVI
-563 EINGNHAH
+563 EINGSHAH

-586 ITDIDAQEEQL
+586 ITDIDAQEERL
-597 KDGELKWTSAIPQKN
+597 EKEELKWKSAIPQKN
-612 KKQKTSNDTIKHWL
+612 KKQKTNNDTIKHWL
-626 KIESIDVLLEL
+626 KIESIDMLLEL

-643 KDNIC
+643 KGNIC
-648 ISYQTPIVV
+648 ISYQIPISVN
-657 IWNNQKG
+657 WTNQKK
-664 EDKSYEIYPYTFED
+664 EDELYEVYPYTFED
-678 SLVFTNLKLFQGNE
+678 SLVFTNIKLFQRDE
-692 KKRGMGVITTFYNY
+692 KMAKMGVITTFYNY

-716 HEKIFSCLEKRK
+716 HEKMFSCLEKRK

-734 ATDILCTEQFDEI
+734 ATDILYTEQFDKI

-757 IWLQECLNN
+757 IWLQKCLNN

>member
-1 MNIFNF
+1 
-7 VYNPECEADISIDKI
+7 
-22 NLRAMRIDHVHI
+22 MRIDHIHI

-40 RNCRIDFNKDQTIF
+40 KNCRIDFNKDQTIF

-88 WKSINA
+88 WRDINE
-94 LAERW
+94 LANSW
-99 TEINDD
+99 LAVND
-105 TENREEILAS
+105 EVKNREELLAS
-115 LLSLEQWDT
+115 LLSPEQWDN
-124 LVPSLDLWIKVAERE
+124 LVPSLDLWINVDERE

-152 KKDLVGVRLRLE
+152 KKDLVGVRLRFE
-164 PKDTKILY
+164 PKDIKNLY
-172 ADFRTASLR
+172 ADFRIASLKV
-181 AKEMKESPQYDAN
+181 KEIKESPQYKDAN
-194 NVDIFPK
+194 NVALFPQ

-207 NRKGNLNKYFEIK
+207 NRRGNLNKYFEIK

-225 SQNIDSENPD
+225 SQNIDYENPD
-235 YNVQKTP
+235 CNVQVTP
-242 SIPLDSNPLGN
+242 SISLESNPLVS

-273 DNDIDTLSKQLQAY
+273 DNEIDTLSKQLQAY
-287 YRSNYSDETQIEAD
+287 YRSNFEDETQFDLD

-306 GEMKRASDTYDEK
+306 GEMKKATETYDEK

-324 KAPIAELNNINYP
+324 RAPIAELNNINYP
-337 GFHNPE
+337 GFQNPE

-358 ESSVQFA
+358 ESSVQFT
-365 VQGDAELSLPEKY
+365 VQGDDELSLPEKY

-392 MVQFRDQWT
+392 MVQFREQWT

-444 LTNDSTNAILRE
+444 LTNDSANEILRN
-456 NKNLTTQL
+456 NKKLTTQL

-477 DMCHLRYFKRVIDD
+477 DMCHLRYFKRIIDD

-503 SRTFGDDSDTKKFV
+503 SRTFGDDNDTKRFV

-523 THCDIFFADGIVLV
+523 THCDIFFADAIILV
-537 ESAAERILM
+537 EGAAERILM

-552 EKMDNFYISVI
+552 ENMDNFYISVI
-563 EINGNHAH
+563 EINGSHAH

-586 ITDIDAQEEQL
+586 ITDIDAQEERL
-597 KDGELKWTSAIPQKN
+597 EKGKLKWKSAIPQKN
-612 KKQKTSNDTIKHWL
+612 KKQKTNNDTIKHWL
-626 KIESIDVLLEL
+626 KIESIDMLLEL

-643 KDNIC
+643 RGNIC
-648 ISYQTPIVV
+648 ISYQTPISVN
-657 IWNNQKG
+657 WTSQKK
-664 EDKSYEIYPYTFED
+664 EDELYEVYPYTFED
-678 SLVFTNLKLFQGNE
+678 SLVFTNIKLFQSDE
-692 KKRGMGVITTFYNY
+692 KMAKMGVITTFYNY

-716 HEKIFSCLEKRK
+716 HEKMFSCLEKRK
-728 NVKASF
+728 NIKASF
-734 ATDILCTEQFDEI
+734 ATDILCTEQFDKI

-757 IWLQECLNN
+757 IWLQKCLNN

>member
-1 MNIFNF
+1 
-7 VYNPECEADISIDKI
+7 
-22 NLRAMRIDHVHI
+22 MRIDHIHI

-40 RNCRIDFNKDQTIF
+40 KNCRIDFNIDQTIF

-88 WKSINA
+88 WRDINK
-94 LAERW
+94 LANSW
-99 TEINDD
+99 VAVDD
-105 TENREEILAS
+105 ETENRDALLAS
-115 LLSLEQWDT
+115 LLSPEQWDN
-124 LVPSLDLWIKVAERE
+124 LVPSLDLWINVDEKE

-152 KKDLVGVRLRLE
+152 KKDLVGVRLRFE
-164 PKDTKILY
+164 PKDIKSLY
-172 ADFRTASLR
+172 ADFRTASLKV
-181 AKEMKESPQYDAN
+181 KEIKEGPQYKDAN
-194 NVDIFPK
+194 NVDLFPQ

-207 NRKGNLNKYFEIK
+207 NRRGNLNKYFEIK

-225 SQNIDSENPD
+225 SQNIDYENPD
-235 YNVQKTP
+235 CNVQATP
-242 SIPLDSNPLGN
+242 SISLENNPLVS
-253 LIRIDSIEAFR
+253 LIKIDSIEAFR

-273 DNDIDTLSKQLQAY
+273 DNGIDTLSKQLQAY
-287 YRSNYSDETQIEAD
+287 YRSNFEDETQFDLD

-306 GEMKRASDTYDEK
+306 GEMKRATETYDEK

-324 KAPIAELNNINYP
+324 RAPIAELNNINYP
-337 GFHNPE
+337 GFQNPE

-358 ESSVQFA
+358 ESSVQFT
-365 VQGDAELSLPEKY
+365 VQGDDELSLPEKY

-392 MVQFRDQWT
+392 MVQFREQWT

-444 LTNDSTNAILRE
+444 LTNDSANEILRN

-477 DMCHLRYFKRVIDD
+477 DMCHLRYFKRIIDD

-503 SRTFGDDSDTKKFV
+503 SRTFGDDNDTKRFV

-523 THCDIFFADGIVLV
+523 THCDIFFADAIILV
-537 ESAAERILM
+537 EGAAERILM

-552 EKMDNFYISVI
+552 ENMDNFYISVI
-563 EINGNHAH
+563 EINGSHAH

-586 ITDIDAQEEQL
+586 ITDIDAQEERL
-597 KDGELKWTSAIPQKN
+597 EKEELKWKSAIPQKN
-612 KKQKTSNDTIKHWL
+612 KKQKTNNDTIKHWL
-626 KIESIDVLLEL
+626 KIESIDMLLEL

-643 KDNIC
+643 KGNIC
-648 ISYQTPIVV
+648 ISYQIPISVN
-657 IWNNQKG
+657 WTNQKK
-664 EDKSYEIYPYTFED
+664 EDELYEVYPYTFED
-678 SLVFTNLKLFQGNE
+678 SLVFTNIKLFQRDE
-692 KKRGMGVITTFYNY
+692 KMAKMGVITTFYNY

-716 HEKIFSCLEKRK
+716 HEKMFSCLEKRK

-734 ATDILCTEQFDEI
+734 ATDILYTEQFDKI

-757 IWLQECLNN
+757 IWLQKCLNN

>member
-1 MNIFNF
+1 
-7 VYNPECEADISIDKI
+7 
-22 NLRAMRIDHVHI
+22 MRIDHIHI

-40 RNCRIDFNKDQTIF
+40 KNCRIDFNIDQTIF

-88 WKSINA
+88 WRDINK
-94 LAERW
+94 LANSW
-99 TEINDD
+99 VAVDD
-105 TENREEILAS
+105 ETENRDALLAS
-115 LLSLEQWDT
+115 LLSPEQWDN
-124 LVPSLDLWIKVAERE
+124 LVPSLDLWINVDEKE

-152 KKDLVGVRLRLE
+152 KKDLVGVRLRFE
-164 PKDTKILY
+164 PKDIKSLY
-172 ADFRTASLR
+172 ADFRTASLKV
-181 AKEMKESPQYDAN
+181 KEIKESPQYKDAN
-194 NVDIFPK
+194 NVDLFPQ

-207 NRKGNLNKYFEIK
+207 NRRGNLNKYFEIK

-225 SQNIDSENPD
+225 SQNIDYENPD
-235 YNVQKTP
+235 CNVQATP
-242 SIPLDSNPLGN
+242 SISLENNPLVS
-253 LIRIDSIEAFR
+253 LIKIDSVEAFR

-273 DNDIDTLSKQLQAY
+273 DNEIDTLSKQLQAY
-287 YRSNYSDETQIEAD
+287 YRSNFEDETQFDLD

-306 GEMKRASDTYDEK
+306 GEMKRATETYDEK

-324 KAPIAELNNINYP
+324 RAPIAELNNINYP
-337 GFHNPE
+337 GFQNPE

-358 ESSVQFA
+358 ESSVQFT
-365 VQGDAELSLPEKY
+365 VQGDDELSLPEKY

-392 MVQFRDQWT
+392 MVQFREQWT

-444 LTNDSTNAILRE
+444 LTNDSANEILRN

-477 DMCHLRYFKRVIDD
+477 DMCHLRYFKRIIDD

-503 SRTFGDDSDTKKFV
+503 SRTFGDDNDTKRFV

-523 THCDIFFADGIVLV
+523 THCDILFADAIILV
-537 ESAAERILM
+537 EGAAERILM

-552 EKMDNFYISVI
+552 ENMDNFYISVI
-563 EINGNHAH
+563 EINGSHAH

-586 ITDIDAQEEQL
+586 ITDIDAQEERL
-597 KDGELKWTSAIPQKN
+597 EKEELKWKSAIPQKN
-612 KKQKTSNDTIKHWL
+612 KKQKTNNDTIKHWL
-626 KIESIDVLLEL
+626 KIESIDMLLEL

-643 KDNIC
+643 KGNIC
-648 ISYQTPIVV
+648 ISYQMPISVN
-657 IWNNQKG
+657 WTNQKK
-664 EDKSYEIYPYTFED
+664 EDELYEVYPYTFED
-678 SLVFTNLKLFQGNE
+678 SLVFTNIKLFQRDE
-692 KKRGMGVITTFYNY
+692 KMAKMGVITTFYNY

-716 HEKIFSCLEKRK
+716 HEKMFSCLEKRK

-734 ATDILCTEQFDEI
+734 ATDILYTEQFDKI

-757 IWLQECLNN
+757 IWLQKCLNN

>member
-1 MNIFNF
+1 
-7 VYNPECEADISIDKI
+7 
-22 NLRAMRIDHVHI
+22 MRIDHIHI

-40 RNCRIDFNKDQTIF
+40 KNCRIDFNIDQTIF

-88 WKSINA
+88 WRDINK
-94 LAERW
+94 LANSW
-99 TEINDD
+99 VAVDD
-105 TENREEILAS
+105 ETENRDALLAS
-115 LLSLEQWDT
+115 LLSPEQWDN
-124 LVPSLDLWIKVAERE
+124 LVPSLDLWINVDEKE

-152 KKDLVGVRLRLE
+152 KKDLVGVRLRFE
-164 PKDTKILY
+164 PKDIKSLY
-172 ADFRTASLR
+172 ADFRTASLKV
-181 AKEMKESPQYDAN
+181 KEIKESPQYKDAN
-194 NVDIFPK
+194 NVDLFPQ

-207 NRKGNLNKYFEIK
+207 NRRGNLNKYFEIK

-225 SQNIDSENPD
+225 SQNIDYENPD
-235 YNVQKTP
+235 CNVQATP
-242 SIPLDSNPLGN
+242 SISLENNPLVS
-253 LIRIDSIEAFR
+253 LIKIDSVEAFR

-273 DNDIDTLSKQLQAY
+273 DNEIDTLSKQLQAY
-287 YRSNYSDETQIEAD
+287 YRSNFEDETQFDLD

-306 GEMKRASDTYDEK
+306 GEMKRATETYDEK

-324 KAPIAELNNINYP
+324 RAPIAELNNINYP
-337 GFHNPE
+337 GFQNPE

-358 ESSVQFA
+358 ESSVQFT
-365 VQGDAELSLPEKY
+365 VQGDDELSLPEKY

-392 MVQFRDQWT
+392 MVQFREQWT

-444 LTNDSTNAILRE
+444 LTNDSANEILRN

-477 DMCHLRYFKRVIDD
+477 DMCHLRYFKRIIDD

-503 SRTFGDDSDTKKFV
+503 SRTFGDDNDTKRFV

-523 THCDIFFADGIVLV
+523 THCDIFFADAIILV
-537 ESAAERILM
+537 EGAAERILM

-552 EKMDNFYISVI
+552 ENMDNFYISVI
-563 EINGNHAH
+563 EINGSHAH

-586 ITDIDAQEEQL
+586 ITDIDAQEERL
-597 KDGELKWTSAIPQKN
+597 EKEELKWKSAIPQKN
-612 KKQKTSNDTIKHWL
+612 KKQKTNNDTIKHWL
-626 KIESIDVLLEL
+626 KIESIDMLLEL

-643 KDNIC
+643 KGNIC
-648 ISYQTPIVV
+648 ISYQMPISVN
-657 IWNNQKG
+657 WTNQKK
-664 EDKSYEIYPYTFED
+664 EDELYEVYPYTFED
-678 SLVFTNLKLFQGNE
+678 SLVFTNIKLFQRDE
-692 KKRGMGVITTFYNY
+692 KMAKMGVITTFYNY

-716 HEKIFSCLEKRK
+716 HEKMFSCLEKRK

-734 ATDILCTEQFDEI
+734 ATDILYTEQFDKI

-757 IWLQECLNN
+757 IWLQKCLNN

>member
-1 MNIFNF
+1 
-7 VYNPECEADISIDKI
+7 
-22 NLRAMRIDHVHI
+22 MRIDHIHI

-40 RNCRIDFNKDQTIF
+40 KNCRIDFNIDQTIF

-88 WKSINA
+88 WRDINK
-94 LAERW
+94 LANSW
-99 TEINDD
+99 VAVDD
-105 TENREEILAS
+105 ETENRDALLTS
-115 LLSLEQWDT
+115 LLSPEQWDN
-124 LVPSLDLWIKVAERE
+124 LVPSLDLWINVDEKE

-152 KKDLVGVRLRLE
+152 KKDLVGVRLRFE
-164 PKDTKILY
+164 PKDIKSLY
-172 ADFRTASLR
+172 ADFRTASLKV
-181 AKEMKESPQYDAN
+181 KEIKESPQYKDAN
-194 NVDIFPK
+194 NVDLFPQ

-207 NRKGNLNKYFEIK
+207 NRRGNLNKYFEIK

-225 SQNIDSENPD
+225 SQNIDYENPD
-235 YNVQKTP
+235 CNVQATP
-242 SIPLDSNPLGN
+242 SISLENNPLVS
-253 LIRIDSIEAFR
+253 LIKIDSIEAFR

-273 DNDIDTLSKQLQAY
+273 DNEIDTLSKQLQAY
-287 YRSNYSDETQIEAD
+287 YRSNFEDETQFDLD

-306 GEMKRASDTYDEK
+306 GEMKRATETYDEK

-324 KAPIAELNNINYP
+324 RAPIAELNNINYP
-337 GFHNPE
+337 GFQNPE

-358 ESSVQFA
+358 ESSVQFT
-365 VQGDAELSLPEKY
+365 VQGDDELSLPEKY

-392 MVQFRDQWT
+392 MVQFREQWT

-444 LTNDSTNAILRE
+444 LTNDSANEILRN

-477 DMCHLRYFKRVIDD
+477 NMCHLRYFKRIIDD

-503 SRTFGDDSDTKKFV
+503 SRTFGDDNDTKRFV

-523 THCDIFFADGIVLV
+523 THCDIFFADAIILV
-537 ESAAERILM
+537 EGAAERILM

-552 EKMDNFYISVI
+552 ENMDNFYISVI
-563 EINGNHAH
+563 EINGSHAH

-586 ITDIDAQEEQL
+586 ITDIDAQEERL
-597 KDGELKWTSAIPQKN
+597 EKEELKWKSAIPQKN
-612 KKQKTSNDTIKHWL
+612 KKQKTNNDTIKHWL
-626 KIESIDVLLEL
+626 KIESIDMLLEL

-643 KDNIC
+643 KGNIC
-648 ISYQTPIVV
+648 ISYQIPISVN
-657 IWNNQKG
+657 WTNQKK
-664 EDKSYEIYPYTFED
+664 EDELYEVYPYTFED
-678 SLVFTNLKLFQGNE
+678 SLVFTNIKLFQRDE
-692 KKRGMGVITTFYNY
+692 KMAKMGVITTFYNY

-716 HEKIFSCLEKRK
+716 HEKMFSCLEKRK

-734 ATDILCTEQFDEI
+734 ATDILYTEQFDKI

-757 IWLQECLNN
+757 IWLQKCLNN

>member
-1 MNIFNF
+1 
-7 VYNPECEADISIDKI
+7 
-22 NLRAMRIDHVHI
+22 MRIDHIHI

-40 RNCRIDFNKDQTIF
+40 KNCRIDFNIDQTIF

-88 WKSINA
+88 WRDINK
-94 LAERW
+94 LANSW
-99 TEINDD
+99 VAVDD
-105 TENREEILAS
+105 ETENRDALLAS
-115 LLSLEQWDT
+115 LLSPEQWDN
-124 LVPSLDLWIKVAERE
+124 LVPSLDLWINVDEKE

-152 KKDLVGVRLRLE
+152 KKDLVGVRLRFE
-164 PKDTKILY
+164 PKDIKSLY
-172 ADFRTASLR
+172 ADFRTASLKV
-181 AKEMKESPQYDAN
+181 KEIKESPQYKDAN
-194 NVDIFPK
+194 NVDLFPQ

-207 NRKGNLNKYFEIK
+207 NRRGNLNKYFEIK

-225 SQNIDSENPD
+225 SQNIDYENPD
-235 YNVQKTP
+235 CNVQATP
-242 SIPLDSNPLGN
+242 SISLENNPLVS
-253 LIRIDSIEAFR
+253 LIKIDSIEAFR

-273 DNDIDTLSKQLQAY
+273 DNEIDTLSKQLQAY
-287 YRSNYSDETQIEAD
+287 YRSNFEDETQFDLD

-306 GEMKRASDTYDEK
+306 GEMKRATETYDEK

-324 KAPIAELNNINYP
+324 RAPIAELNNINYP
-337 GFHNPE
+337 GFQNPE

-358 ESSVQFA
+358 ESSVQFT
-365 VQGDAELSLPEKY
+365 VQGDDELSLPEKY

-392 MVQFRDQWT
+392 MVQFREQWT

-444 LTNDSTNAILRE
+444 LTNDSANEILRN

-477 DMCHLRYFKRVIDD
+477 DMCHLRYFKRIIDD

-503 SRTFGDDSDTKKFV
+503 SRTFGDDNDTKRFV

-523 THCDIFFADGIVLV
+523 THCDIFFADAIILV
-537 ESAAERILM
+537 EGAAERILM

-552 EKMDNFYISVI
+552 ENMDNFYISVI
-563 EINGNHAH
+563 EINGSHAH

-586 ITDIDAQEEQL
+586 ITDIDAQEKRLE
-597 KDGELKWTSAIPQKN
+597 KEELKWKSAIPQKN
-612 KKQKTSNDTIKHWL
+612 KKQKTNNDTIKHWL
-626 KIESIDVLLEL
+626 KIESIDMLLEL

-643 KDNIC
+643 KGNIC
-648 ISYQTPIVV
+648 ISYQIPISVN
-657 IWNNQKG
+657 WTNQKK
-664 EDKSYEIYPYTFED
+664 EDELYEVYPYTFED
-678 SLVFTNLKLFQGNE
+678 SLVFTNIKLFQRDE
-692 KKRGMGVITTFYNY
+692 KMAKMGVITTFYNY

-716 HEKIFSCLEKRK
+716 HEKMFSCLEKRK

-734 ATDILCTEQFDEI
+734 ATDILYTEQFDKI

-757 IWLQECLNN
+757 IWLQKCLNN

>member
-1 MNIFNF
+1 
-7 VYNPECEADISIDKI
+7 
-22 NLRAMRIDHVHI
+22 MRIDHIHI

-40 RNCRIDFNKDQTIF
+40 KNCRIDFNKDQTIF

-88 WKSINA
+88 WRDINE
-94 LAERW
+94 LANSW
-99 TEINDD
+99 LAVND
-105 TENREEILAS
+105 EVKNREELLAS
-115 LLSLEQWDT
+115 LLSPEQWDN
-124 LVPSLDLWIKVAERE
+124 LVPSLDLWINVDERE

-152 KKDLVGVRLRLE
+152 KKDLVGVRLRFE
-164 PKDTKILY
+164 PKDIKNLY
-172 ADFRTASLR
+172 ADFRIASLKV
-181 AKEMKESPQYDAN
+181 KEIKESPQYKDAN
-194 NVDIFPK
+194 NVALFPQY
-201 NMWDFL
+201 MWDFL
-207 NRKGNLNKYFEIK
+207 NRRGNLNKYFEIK

-225 SQNIDSENPD
+225 SQNIDYENPD
-235 YNVQKTP
+235 CNVQVTP
-242 SIPLDSNPLGN
+242 SISLESNPLVS

-273 DNDIDTLSKQLQAY
+273 DNEIDTLSKQLQAY
-287 YRSNYSDETQIEAD
+287 YRSNFEDETQFDLD

-306 GEMKRASDTYDEK
+306 GEMKKATETYDEK

-324 KAPIAELNNINYP
+324 RAPIAELNNINYP
-337 GFHNPE
+337 GFQNPE

-358 ESSVQFA
+358 ESSVQFT
-365 VQGDAELSLPEKY
+365 VQGDDELSLPEKY

-392 MVQFRDQWT
+392 MVQFREQWT

-444 LTNDSTNAILRE
+444 LTNDSANEILRN
-456 NKNLTTQL
+456 NKKLTTQL

-477 DMCHLRYFKRVIDD
+477 DMCHLRYFKRIIDD

-503 SRTFGDDSDTKKFV
+503 SRTFGDDNDTKRFV

-523 THCDIFFADGIVLV
+523 THCDIFFADAIILV
-537 ESAAERILM
+537 EGAAERILM

-552 EKMDNFYISVI
+552 ENMDNFYISVI
-563 EINGNHAH
+563 EINGSHAH

-586 ITDIDAQEEQL
+586 ITDIDAQEERL
-597 KDGELKWTSAIPQKN
+597 EKGKLKWKSAIPQKN
-612 KKQKTSNDTIKHWL
+612 KKQKTNNDTIKHWL
-626 KIESIDVLLEL
+626 KIESIDMLLEL

-643 KDNIC
+643 RGNIC
-648 ISYQTPIVV
+648 ISYQTPISVN
-657 IWNNQKG
+657 WTSQKK
-664 EDKSYEIYPYTFED
+664 EDELYEVYPYTFED
-678 SLVFTNLKLFQGNE
+678 SLVFTNIKLFQSDE
-692 KKRGMGVITTFYNY
+692 KMAKMGVITTFYNY

-716 HEKIFSCLEKRK
+716 HEKMFSCLEKRK
-728 NVKASF
+728 NIKASF
-734 ATDILCTEQFDEI
+734 ATDILCTEQFDKI

-757 IWLQECLNN
+757 IWLQKCLNN

>member
-1 MNIFNF
+1 
-7 VYNPECEADISIDKI
+7 
-22 NLRAMRIDHVHI
+22 MRIDHIHI

-40 RNCRIDFNKDQTIF
+40 KNCRIDFNIDQTIF

-88 WKSINA
+88 WRDINK
-94 LAERW
+94 LANSW
-99 TEINDD
+99 VAVDD
-105 TENREEILAS
+105 ETENRDALLAS
-115 LLSLEQWDT
+115 LLSPEQWDN
-124 LVPSLDLWIKVAERE
+124 LVPSLDLWINVDEKE

-152 KKDLVGVRLRLE
+152 KKDLVGVRLRFE
-164 PKDTKILY
+164 PKDIKSLY
-172 ADFRTASLR
+172 ADFRTASLKV
-181 AKEMKESPQYDAN
+181 KEIKESPQYKDAN
-194 NVDIFPK
+194 NVDLFPQ

-207 NRKGNLNKYFEIK
+207 NRRGNLNKYFEIK

-225 SQNIDSENPD
+225 SQNIDYENPD
-235 YNVQKTP
+235 CNVQATP
-242 SIPLDSNPLGN
+242 SISLENNPLVS
-253 LIRIDSIEAFR
+253 LIKIDSIEAFR

-273 DNDIDTLSKQLQAY
+273 DNEIDTLSKQLQAY
-287 YRSNYSDETQIEAD
+287 YRSNFEDETQFDLD

-306 GEMKRASDTYDEK
+306 GEMKRATETYDEK

-324 KAPIAELNNINYP
+324 RAPIAELNNINYP
-337 GFHNPE
+337 GFQNPE
-343 IHVKSHVSIVDSITH
+343 IHAKSHVSIVDSITH
-358 ESSVQFA
+358 ESSVQFT
-365 VQGDAELSLPEKY
+365 VQGDDELSLPEKY

-392 MVQFRDQWT
+392 MVQFREQWT

-444 LTNDSTNAILRE
+444 LTNDSANEILRN

-477 DMCHLRYFKRVIDD
+477 DMCHLRYFKRIIDD

-503 SRTFGDDSDTKKFV
+503 SRTFGDDNDTKRFV

-523 THCDIFFADGIVLV
+523 THCDIFFADAIILV
-537 ESAAERILM
+537 EGAAERILM

-552 EKMDNFYISVI
+552 ENMDNFYISVI
-563 EINGNHAH
+563 EINGSHAH

-586 ITDIDAQEEQL
+586 ITDIDAQEKRLEEE
-597 KDGELKWTSAIPQKN
+597 ELKWKSAIPQKN
-612 KKQKTSNDTIKHWL
+612 KKQKTNNDTIKHWL
-626 KIESIDVLLEL
+626 KIESIDMLLEL

-643 KDNIC
+643 KGNIC
-648 ISYQTPIVV
+648 ISYQIPISVN
-657 IWNNQKG
+657 WTNQKK
-664 EDKSYEIYPYTFED
+664 EDELYEVYPYTFED
-678 SLVFTNLKLFQGNE
+678 SLVFTNIKLFQRDE
-692 KKRGMGVITTFYNY
+692 KMAKMGVITTFYNY

-716 HEKIFSCLEKRK
+716 HEKMFSCLEKRK

-734 ATDILCTEQFDEI
+734 ATDILYTEQFDKI

-757 IWLQECLNN
+757 IWLQKCLNN

>member
-1 MNIFNF
+1 
-7 VYNPECEADISIDKI
+7 
-22 NLRAMRIDHVHI
+22 MRIDHIHI

-40 RNCRIDFNKDQTIF
+40 KNCRIDFNIDQTIF

-88 WKSINA
+88 WRDINK
-94 LAERW
+94 LANSW
-99 TEINDD
+99 VAVDD
-105 TENREEILAS
+105 ETENRDALLAS
-115 LLSLEQWDT
+115 LLSPEQWDN
-124 LVPSLDLWIKVAERE
+124 LVPSLDLWINVDEKE

-152 KKDLVGVRLRLE
+152 KKDLVGVRLRFE
-164 PKDTKILY
+164 PKDIKSLY
-172 ADFRTASLR
+172 ADFRTASLKV
-181 AKEMKESPQYDAN
+181 KEIKESPQYKDAN
-194 NVDIFPK
+194 NVDLFPQ

-207 NRKGNLNKYFEIK
+207 NRRDNLNKYFEIK

-225 SQNIDSENPD
+225 SQNIDYENPD
-235 YNVQKTP
+235 CNVQATP
-242 SIPLDSNPLGN
+242 SISLENNPLVS
-253 LIRIDSIEAFR
+253 LIKIDSIEAFR

-273 DNDIDTLSKQLQAY
+273 DNEIDTLSKQLQAY
-287 YRSNYSDETQIEAD
+287 YRSNFEDETQFDLD

-306 GEMKRASDTYDEK
+306 GEMKRATETYDEK

-324 KAPIAELNNINYP
+324 RAPIAELNNINYP
-337 GFHNPE
+337 GFQNPE

-358 ESSVQFA
+358 ESSVQFT
-365 VQGDAELSLPEKY
+365 VQGDDELSLPEKY

-392 MVQFRDQWT
+392 MVQFREQWT

-444 LTNDSTNAILRE
+444 LTNDSANEILRN

-477 DMCHLRYFKRVIDD
+477 DMCHLRYFKRIIDD

-503 SRTFGDDSDTKKFV
+503 SRTFGDDNDTKRFV

-523 THCDIFFADGIVLV
+523 THCDIFFADAIILV
-537 ESAAERILM
+537 EGAAERILM

-552 EKMDNFYISVI
+552 ENMDNFYISVI
-563 EINGNHAH
+563 EINGSHAH

-586 ITDIDAQEEQL
+586 ITDIDAQEERL
-597 KDGELKWTSAIPQKN
+597 EKEELKWKSAIPQKN
-612 KKQKTSNDTIKHWL
+612 KKQKTNNDTIKHWL
-626 KIESIDVLLEL
+626 KIESIDMLLEL

-643 KDNIC
+643 KGNIC
-648 ISYQTPIVV
+648 ISYQIPISVN
-657 IWNNQKG
+657 WTNQKK
-664 EDKSYEIYPYTFED
+664 EDELYEVYPYTFED
-678 SLVFTNLKLFQGNE
+678 SLVFTNIKLFQRDE
-692 KKRGMGVITTFYNY
+692 KMAKMGVITTFYNY

-716 HEKIFSCLEKRK
+716 HEKMFSCLEKRK

-734 ATDILCTEQFDEI
+734 ATDILYTEQFDKI

-757 IWLQECLNN
+757 IWLQKCLNN

>member
-1 MNIFNF
+1 
-7 VYNPECEADISIDKI
+7 
-22 NLRAMRIDHVHI
+22 MRIDHIHI

-40 RNCRIDFNKDQTIF
+40 KNCRIDFNIDQTIF

-88 WKSINA
+88 WRDINK
-94 LAERW
+94 LANSW
-99 TEINDD
+99 VAVDD
-105 TENREEILAS
+105 ETENRDALLAS
-115 LLSLEQWDT
+115 LLSPEQWDN
-124 LVPSLDLWIKVAERE
+124 LVPSLDLWINVDEKE

-152 KKDLVGVRLRLE
+152 KKDLVGVRLRFE
-164 PKDTKILY
+164 PKDIKSLY
-172 ADFRTASLR
+172 ADFRTASLKV
-181 AKEMKESPQYDAN
+181 KEIKESPQYKDAN
-194 NVDIFPK
+194 NVDLFPQ

-207 NRKGNLNKYFEIK
+207 NRRGNLNKYFEIK

-225 SQNIDSENPD
+225 SQNIDYENPD
-235 YNVQKTP
+235 CNVQATP
-242 SIPLDSNPLGN
+242 SISLENNPLVS
-253 LIRIDSIEAFR
+253 LIKIDSIEAFR

-273 DNDIDTLSKQLQAY
+273 DNEIDTLSKQLQAY
-287 YRSNYSDETQIEAD
+287 YRSNFEDETQFDLD

-306 GEMKRASDTYDEK
+306 GEMKRATETYDEK

-324 KAPIAELNNINYP
+324 RAPIAELNNINYP
-337 GFHNPE
+337 GFQNPE

-358 ESSVQFA
+358 ESSVQFT
-365 VQGDAELSLPEKY
+365 VQGDDELSLPEKY

-392 MVQFRDQWT
+392 MVQFREQWT

-444 LTNDSTNAILRE
+444 LTNDSANEILRN

-477 DMCHLRYFKRVIDD
+477 DMCHLRYFKRIIDD

-503 SRTFGDDSDTKKFV
+503 SRTFGDDNDTKRFV

-523 THCDIFFADGIVLV
+523 THCDIFFADAIILV
-537 ESAAERILM
+537 EGAAERILM

-552 EKMDNFYISVI
+552 ENMDNFYISVI
-563 EINGNHAH
+563 EINGSHAH

-586 ITDIDAQEEQL
+586 ITDIDAQEERL
-597 KDGELKWTSAIPQKN
+597 EKEELKWKSAIPQKN
-612 KKQKTSNDTIKHWL
+612 KKQKTNNDTIKHWL
-626 KIESIDVLLEL
+626 KIESIDMLLEL

-643 KDNIC
+643 KGNIC
-648 ISYQTPIVV
+648 ISYQIPISVN
-657 IWNNQKG
+657 WTNQKK
-664 EDKSYEIYPYTFED
+664 EDELYEVYPYTFED
-678 SLVFTNLKLFQGNE
+678 SLVFTNIKLFQRDE
-692 KKRGMGVITTFYNY
+692 KMAKMGVITTFYNY

-716 HEKIFSCLEKRK
+716 HEKMFSCLEKRK

-734 ATDILCTEQFDEI
+734 ATDILYTEQFDKI

-757 IWLQECLNN
+757 IWLQKCLNN

>member
-1 MNIFNF
+1 
-7 VYNPECEADISIDKI
+7 
-22 NLRAMRIDHVHI
+22 MRIDHIHI

-40 RNCRIDFNKDQTIF
+40 KNCRIDFNIDQTIF

-88 WKSINA
+88 WRDINK
-94 LAERW
+94 LANSW
-99 TEINDD
+99 VAVDD
-105 TENREEILAS
+105 ETENRDALLAS
-115 LLSLEQWDT
+115 LLSPEQWDN
-124 LVPSLDLWIKVAERE
+124 LVPSLDLWINVDEKE

-152 KKDLVGVRLRLE
+152 KKDLVGVRLRFE
-164 PKDTKILY
+164 PKDIKSLY
-172 ADFRTASLR
+172 ADFRTASLKV
-181 AKEMKESPQYDAN
+181 KEIKESPQYKDAN
-194 NVDIFPK
+194 NVDLFPQ

-207 NRKGNLNKYFEIK
+207 NRRGNLNKYFEIK

-225 SQNIDSENPD
+225 SQNIDYENPD
-235 YNVQKTP
+235 CNVQATP
-242 SIPLDSNPLGN
+242 SISLESNPLVS
-253 LIRIDSIEAFR
+253 LIKIDSIEAFR

-273 DNDIDTLSKQLQAY
+273 DNDIDTLSKQLQSY
-287 YRSNYSDETQIEAD
+287 YKSNFEDETQIELD

-306 GEMKRASDTYDEK
+306 GEMKRATETYDEK
-319 LDKSF
+319 LDRSF

-337 GFHNPE
+337 GFQNPE

-358 ESSVQFA
+358 ESSVQFT

-392 MVQFRDQWT
+392 MVQFREQWT

-444 LTNDSTNAILRE
+444 LTNDSANEILRN

-477 DMCHLRYFKRVIDD
+477 DMCHLRYFKRIIDD

-503 SRTFGDDSDTKKFV
+503 SRTFGDDNDTKRFV

-523 THCDIFFADGIVLV
+523 THCDIFFADAIILV
-537 ESAAERILM
+537 EGAAERILM

-552 EKMDNFYISVI
+552 ENMDNFYISVI
-563 EINGNHAH
+563 EINGSHAH

-586 ITDIDAQEEQL
+586 ITDIDAQEERL
-597 KDGELKWTSAIPQKN
+597 EKEELKWKSAIPQKN
-612 KKQKTSNDTIKHWL
+612 KKQKTNNDTIKHWL
-626 KIESIDVLLEL
+626 KIESIDMLLEL

-643 KDNIC
+643 KGNIC
-648 ISYQTPIVV
+648 ISYQIPISVN
-657 IWNNQKG
+657 WTNQKK
-664 EDKSYEIYPYTFED
+664 EDELYEVYPYTFED
-678 SLVFTNLKLFQGNE
+678 SLVFTNIKLFQRDE
-692 KKRGMGVITTFYNY
+692 KMAKMGVITTFYNY

-716 HEKIFSCLEKRK
+716 HEKMFSCLEKRK

-734 ATDILCTEQFDEI
+734 ATDILYTEQFDKI

-757 IWLQECLNN
+757 IWLQKCLNN

>member
-1 MNIFNF
+1 
-7 VYNPECEADISIDKI
+7 
-22 NLRAMRIDHVHI
+22 MRIDHIHI

-40 RNCRIDFNKDQTIF
+40 KNCRIDFNIDQTII

-88 WKSINA
+88 WRDINK
-94 LAERW
+94 LANSW
-99 TEINDD
+99 VAVDD
-105 TENREEILAS
+105 ETENRDALLTS
-115 LLSLEQWDT
+115 LLSPEQWDN
-124 LVPSLDLWIKVAERE
+124 LVPSLDLWINVDEKE

-152 KKDLVGVRLRLE
+152 KKDLVGVRLRFE
-164 PKDTKILY
+164 PKDIKSLY
-172 ADFRTASLR
+172 ADFRTASLKV
-181 AKEMKESPQYDAN
+181 KEIKESPQYKDAN
-194 NVDIFPK
+194 NVDLFPQ

-207 NRKGNLNKYFEIK
+207 NRRGNLNKYFEIK

-225 SQNIDSENPD
+225 SQNIDYENPD
-235 YNVQKTP
+235 CNVQATP
-242 SIPLDSNPLGN
+242 SISLENNPLVS
-253 LIRIDSIEAFR
+253 LIKIDSIEAFR

-273 DNDIDTLSKQLQAY
+273 DNEIDTLSKQLQAY
-287 YRSNYSDETQIEAD
+287 YRSNFEDETQFDLD

-306 GEMKRASDTYDEK
+306 GEMKRATETYDEK

-324 KAPIAELNNINYP
+324 RAPIAELNNINYP
-337 GFHNPE
+337 GFQNPE

-358 ESSVQFA
+358 ESSVQFT
-365 VQGDAELSLPEKY
+365 VQGDDELSLPEKY

-392 MVQFRDQWT
+392 MVQFREQWT

-444 LTNDSTNAILRE
+444 LTNDSANEILRN

-477 DMCHLRYFKRVIDD
+477 DMCHLRYFKRIIDD

-503 SRTFGDDSDTKKFV
+503 SRTFGDDNDTKRFV

-523 THCDIFFADGIVLV
+523 THCDIFFADAIILV
-537 ESAAERILM
+537 EGAAERILM

-552 EKMDNFYISVI
+552 ENMDNFYISVI
-563 EINGNHAH
+563 EINGSHAH

-586 ITDIDAQEEQL
+586 ITDIDAQEERL
-597 KDGELKWTSAIPQKN
+597 EKEELKWKSAIPQKN
-612 KKQKTSNDTIKHWL
+612 KKQKTNNDTIKHWL
-626 KIESIDVLLEL
+626 KIESIDMLLEL

-643 KDNIC
+643 KGNIC
-648 ISYQTPIVV
+648 ISYQIPISVN
-657 IWNNQKG
+657 WTNQKK
-664 EDKSYEIYPYTFED
+664 EDELYEVYPYTFED
-678 SLVFTNLKLFQGNE
+678 SLVFTNIKLFQRDE
-692 KKRGMGVITTFYNY
+692 KMAKMGVITTFYNY

-716 HEKIFSCLEKRK
+716 HEKMFSCLEKRK

-734 ATDILCTEQFDEI
+734 ATDILYTEQFDKI

-757 IWLQECLNN
+757 IWLQKCLNN

>member
-1 MNIFNF
+1 
-7 VYNPECEADISIDKI
+7 
-22 NLRAMRIDHVHI
+22 MRIDHIHI

-40 RNCRIDFNKDQTIF
+40 KNCRIDFNIDQTIF

-88 WKSINA
+88 WRDINK
-94 LAERW
+94 LANSW
-99 TEINDD
+99 VAVDD
-105 TENREEILAS
+105 ETENRDALLAS
-115 LLSLEQWDT
+115 LLSPEQWDN
-124 LVPSLDLWIKVAERE
+124 LVPSLDLWINVDEKE

-152 KKDLVGVRLRLE
+152 KKDLVGVRLRFE
-164 PKDTKILY
+164 PKDIKSLY
-172 ADFRTASLR
+172 ADFRTASLKV
-181 AKEMKESPQYDAN
+181 KEIKESPQYKDAN
-194 NVDIFPK
+194 NVDLFPQ

-207 NRKGNLNKYFEIK
+207 NRRGNLNKYFEIK

-225 SQNIDSENPD
+225 SQNIDYENPD
-235 YNVQKTP
+235 CNVQATP
-242 SIPLDSNPLGN
+242 SISLENNPLVS
-253 LIRIDSIEAFR
+253 LIKIDSIEAFR

-273 DNDIDTLSKQLQAY
+273 DNEIDTLSKQLQAY
-287 YRSNYSDETQIEAD
+287 YRSNFEDETQFDLD

-306 GEMKRASDTYDEK
+306 GEMKRATETYDEK

-324 KAPIAELNNINYP
+324 RAPIAELNNINYP
-337 GFHNPE
+337 GFQNPE

-358 ESSVQFA
+358 ESSVQFT
-365 VQGDAELSLPEKY
+365 VQGDDELSLPEKY

-392 MVQFRDQWT
+392 MVQFREQWT

-444 LTNDSTNAILRE
+444 LTNDSANEILRN

-477 DMCHLRYFKRVIDD
+477 DMCHLRYFKRIIDD

-503 SRTFGDDSDTKKFV
+503 SRTFGDDNDTKRFV

-523 THCDIFFADGIVLV
+523 THCDIFFADAIILV
-537 ESAAERILM
+537 EGAVERILM

-552 EKMDNFYISVI
+552 ENMDNFYISVI
-563 EINGNHAH
+563 EINGSHAH

-586 ITDIDAQEEQL
+586 ITDIDAQEERL
-597 KDGELKWTSAIPQKN
+597 EKEELKWKSAIPQKN
-612 KKQKTSNDTIKHWL
+612 KKQRTNNDTIKHWL
-626 KIESIDVLLEL
+626 KIESIDMLLEL
-637 PFPNKQ
+637 PFQNKQ
-643 KDNIC
+643 KGNIC
-648 ISYQTPIVV
+648 ISYQIPISVN
-657 IWNNQKG
+657 WTNQKK
-664 EDKSYEIYPYTFED
+664 EDELYEVYPYTFED
-678 SLVFTNLKLFQGNE
+678 SLVFTNIKLFQRDE
-692 KKRGMGVITTFYNY
+692 KMAKMGVITTFYNY

-716 HEKIFSCLEKRK
+716 HEKMFSCLEKRK

-734 ATDILCTEQFDEI
+734 ATDILYTEQFDKI

-757 IWLQECLNN
+757 IWLQKCLNN

>member
-1 MNIFNF
+1 
-7 VYNPECEADISIDKI
+7 
-22 NLRAMRIDHVHI
+22 MRIDHIHI

-40 RNCRIDFNKDQTIF
+40 KNCRIDFNKDQTIF

-88 WKSINA
+88 WRDINE
-94 LAERW
+94 LANSW
-99 TEINDD
+99 LAVND
-105 TENREEILAS
+105 EVKNREELLAS
-115 LLSLEQWDT
+115 LLSPEQWDN
-124 LVPSLDLWIKVAERE
+124 LVPSLDLWINVDERE
-139 AYMVYKLIPSLEW
+139 TYMVYKLIPSLEW
-152 KKDLVGVRLRLE
+152 KKDLVGVRLRFE
-164 PKDTKILY
+164 PKDIKNLY
-172 ADFRTASLR
+172 ADFRIASLKV
-181 AKEMKESPQYDAN
+181 KEIKESPQYKDAN
-194 NVDIFPK
+194 NVDLFPQ

-207 NRKGNLNKYFEIK
+207 NRRGNLNKYFEIK

-225 SQNIDSENPD
+225 SQNIDYENPD
-235 YNVQKTP
+235 CNVQVTP
-242 SIPLDSNPLGN
+242 SISLESNPLVS

-273 DNDIDTLSKQLQAY
+273 DNEIDTLSKQLQAY
-287 YRSNYSDETQIEAD
+287 YRSNFEDETQFDLD

-306 GEMKRASDTYDEK
+306 GEMKRATETYDEK

-324 KAPIAELNNINYP
+324 RAPIAELNNINYP
-337 GFHNPE
+337 GFQNPE

-358 ESSVQFA
+358 ESSVQFT
-365 VQGDAELSLPEKY
+365 VQGDDELSLPEKY

-392 MVQFRDQWT
+392 MVQFREQWT

-444 LTNDSTNAILRE
+444 LTNDSANEILRN

-477 DMCHLRYFKRVIDD
+477 DMCHLRYFKRIIDD

-503 SRTFGDDSDTKKFV
+503 SRTFGDDNDTKRFV

-523 THCDIFFADGIVLV
+523 THCDIFFADAIILV
-537 ESAAERILM
+537 EGAAERILM

-552 EKMDNFYISVI
+552 ENMDNFYISVI
-563 EINGNHAH
+563 EINGSHAH

-586 ITDIDAQEEQL
+586 ITDIDAQEERL
-597 KDGELKWTSAIPQKN
+597 EKGELKWKSAIPQKN
-612 KKQKTSNDTIKHWL
+612 KKQKTNNDTIKHWL
-626 KIESIDVLLEL
+626 KIESIDMLLEL
-637 PFPNKQ
+637 PFQNKQ
-643 KDNIC
+643 RGNIC
-648 ISYQTPIVV
+648 ISYQTPISVNW
-657 IWNNQKG
+657 INQKK
-664 EDKSYEIYPYTFED
+664 EDELYEVYPYTFED
-678 SLVFTNLKLFQGNE
+678 SLVFTNIKLFQSDE
-692 KKRGMGVITTFYNY
+692 KMAKMGVITTFYNY

-716 HEKIFSCLEKRK
+716 HEKMFSCLEKRS

-734 ATDILCTEQFDEI
+734 ATDILCTEQFDKI

-757 IWLQECLNN
+757 IWLQKCLNN

>member
-1 MNIFNF
+1 
-7 VYNPECEADISIDKI
+7 
-22 NLRAMRIDHVHI
+22 MRIDHIHI

-40 RNCRIDFNKDQTIF
+40 KNCRIDFNIDQTIF

-88 WKSINA
+88 WRDINK
-94 LAERW
+94 LANSW
-99 TEINDD
+99 VAVDD
-105 TENREEILAS
+105 ETENRDALLAS
-115 LLSLEQWDT
+115 LLSPEQWDN
-124 LVPSLDLWIKVAERE
+124 LVPSLDLWINVDEKE

-152 KKDLVGVRLRLE
+152 KKDLVGVRLRFE
-164 PKDTKILY
+164 PKDIKSLY
-172 ADFRTASLR
+172 ADFRTASLKV
-181 AKEMKESPQYDAN
+181 KEIKESPQYKDAN
-194 NVDIFPK
+194 NVDLFPQ

-207 NRKGNLNKYFEIK
+207 NRRGNLNKYFEIK

-225 SQNIDSENPD
+225 SQNIDYENPD
-235 YNVQKTP
+235 CNVQATP
-242 SIPLDSNPLGN
+242 SISLENNPLVS
-253 LIRIDSIEAFR
+253 LIKIDSIEAFR

-273 DNDIDTLSKQLQAY
+273 DNEIDTLSKQLQAY
-287 YRSNYSDETQIEAD
+287 YRSNFEDETQFDLD

-306 GEMKRASDTYDEK
+306 GEMKRATETYDEK

-324 KAPIAELNNINYP
+324 RAPIAELNNINYP
-337 GFHNPE
+337 GFQNPE
-343 IHVKSHVSIVDSITH
+343 IHVRSHVSIVDSITH
-358 ESSVQFA
+358 ESSVQFT
-365 VQGDAELSLPEKY
+365 VQGDDELSLPEKY

-392 MVQFRDQWT
+392 MVQFREQWT

-444 LTNDSTNAILRE
+444 LTNDSANEILRN

-477 DMCHLRYFKRVIDD
+477 DMCHLRYFKRIIDD

-503 SRTFGDDSDTKKFV
+503 SRTFGDDNDTKRFV

-523 THCDIFFADGIVLV
+523 IHCDIFFADAIILV
-537 ESAAERILM
+537 EGAAERILM

-552 EKMDNFYISVI
+552 ENMDNFYISVI
-563 EINGNHAH
+563 EINGSHAH

-586 ITDIDAQEEQL
+586 ITDIDAQEERL
-597 KDGELKWTSAIPQKN
+597 EKEELKWKSAIPQKN
-612 KKQKTSNDTIKHWL
+612 KKQKTNNDTIKHWL
-626 KIESIDVLLEL
+626 KIESIDMLLEL

-643 KDNIC
+643 KGNIC
-648 ISYQTPIVV
+648 ISYQIPISVN
-657 IWNNQKG
+657 WTNQKK
-664 EDKSYEIYPYTFED
+664 EDELYEVYPYTFED
-678 SLVFTNLKLFQGNE
+678 SLVFTNIKLFQRDE
-692 KKRGMGVITTFYNY
+692 KMAKMGVITTFYNY

-716 HEKIFSCLEKRK
+716 HEKMFSCLEKRK

-734 ATDILCTEQFDEI
+734 ATDILYTEQFDKI

-757 IWLQECLNN
+757 IWLQKCLNN

>member
-1 MNIFNF
+1 
-7 VYNPECEADISIDKI
+7 
-22 NLRAMRIDHVHI
+22 MRIDHIHI

-40 RNCRIDFNKDQTIF
+40 KNCRIDFNKDQTIF

-88 WKSINA
+88 WRDINE
-94 LAERW
+94 LANSW
-99 TEINDD
+99 IAVND
-105 TENREEILAS
+105 EVKNREELLAS
-115 LLSLEQWDT
+115 LLSPEQWDN
-124 LVPSLDLWIKVAERE
+124 LVPSLDLWINVDERE

-152 KKDLVGVRLRLE
+152 KKDLVGVRLRFE
-164 PKDTKILY
+164 PKDIKNLY
-172 ADFRTASLR
+172 ADFRIASLKV
-181 AKEMKESPQYDAN
+181 KEIKESPQYKDAN
-194 NVDIFPK
+194 NVDLFPQ

-207 NRKGNLNKYFEIK
+207 NRRGNLNKYFEIK

-225 SQNIDSENPD
+225 SQNIDYENPD
-235 YNVQKTP
+235 CNVQVTP
-242 SIPLDSNPLGN
+242 SISLESNPLVS

-273 DNDIDTLSKQLQAY
+273 DNEIDTLSKQLQAY
-287 YRSNYSDETQIEAD
+287 YRSNFEDETQFDLD

-306 GEMKRASDTYDEK
+306 GEMKKATETYDEK

-324 KAPIAELNNINYP
+324 RAPIAELNNINYP
-337 GFHNPE
+337 GFQNPE

-358 ESSVQFA
+358 ESSVQFT
-365 VQGDAELSLPEKY
+365 VQGDDELSLPEKY

-392 MVQFRDQWT
+392 MVQFREQWT

-444 LTNDSTNAILRE
+444 LTNDSANEILRN

-477 DMCHLRYFKRVIDD
+477 DMCHLRYFKRIIDD

-503 SRTFGDDSDTKKFV
+503 SRTFGDDNDTKRFV

-523 THCDIFFADGIVLV
+523 THCDIFFADAIILV
-537 ESAAERILM
+537 EGAAERILM

-552 EKMDNFYISVI
+552 ENMDNFYISVI
-563 EINGNHAH
+563 EINGSHAH

-586 ITDIDAQEEQL
+586 ITDIDAQEERL
-597 KDGELKWTSAIPQKN
+597 EKGKLKWKSAIPQKN
-612 KKQKTSNDTIKHWL
+612 KKQKTNNDTIKHWL
-626 KIESIDVLLEL
+626 KIESIDMLLEL

-643 KDNIC
+643 RGNIC
-648 ISYQTPIVV
+648 ISYQTPISVN
-657 IWNNQKG
+657 WTSQKK
-664 EDKSYEIYPYTFED
+664 EDELYEVYPYTFED
-678 SLVFTNLKLFQGNE
+678 SLVFTNIKLFQSDE
-692 KKRGMGVITTFYNY
+692 KMAKMGVITTFYNY

-716 HEKIFSCLEKRK
+716 HEKMFSCLEKRK
-728 NVKASF
+728 NIKASF
-734 ATDILCTEQFDEI
+734 ATDILCTEQFDKI

-757 IWLQECLNN
+757 IWLQKCLNN

>member
-1 MNIFNF
+1 
-7 VYNPECEADISIDKI
+7 
-22 NLRAMRIDHVHI
+22 MRIDHIHI

-40 RNCRIDFNKDQTIF
+40 KNCRIDFNIDQTIF

-88 WKSINA
+88 WRDINK
-94 LAERW
+94 LANSW
-99 TEINDD
+99 VAVDD
-105 TENREEILAS
+105 ETENRDALLAS
-115 LLSLEQWDT
+115 LLSPEQWDN
-124 LVPSLDLWIKVAERE
+124 LVPSLDLWINVDEKE

-152 KKDLVGVRLRLE
+152 KKDLVGVRLRFE
-164 PKDTKILY
+164 PKDIKSLY
-172 ADFRTASLR
+172 ADFRTASLKV
-181 AKEMKESPQYDAN
+181 KEIKESPQYKDAN
-194 NVDIFPK
+194 NVDLFPQ

-207 NRKGNLNKYFEIK
+207 NRRGNLNKYFEIK

-225 SQNIDSENPD
+225 SQNIDYENPD
-235 YNVQKTP
+235 CNVQATP
-242 SIPLDSNPLGN
+242 SISLENNPLVS
-253 LIRIDSIEAFR
+253 LIKIDSIEAFR

-273 DNDIDTLSKQLQAY
+273 DNEIDTLSKQLQAY
-287 YRSNYSDETQIEAD
+287 YRSNFEDETQFDLD

-306 GEMKRASDTYDEK
+306 GEMKRATETYDEK

-324 KAPIAELNNINYP
+324 RAPIAELNNINYP
-337 GFHNPE
+337 GFQNPE

-358 ESSVQFA
+358 ESSVQFT
-365 VQGDAELSLPEKY
+365 VQGDDELSLPEKY

-392 MVQFRDQWT
+392 MVQFREQWT

-444 LTNDSTNAILRE
+444 LTNDSANEILRN

-477 DMCHLRYFKRVIDD
+477 DMCHLRYFKRIIDD

-503 SRTFGDDSDTKKFV
+503 SRTFGDDNDTKRFV

-523 THCDIFFADGIVLV
+523 THCDIFFADAIILV
-537 ESAAERILM
+537 EGAAERILM

-552 EKMDNFYISVI
+552 ENMDNFYISVI
-563 EINGNHAH
+563 EINGSHAH

-586 ITDIDAQEEQL
+586 ITDIDAQEERL
-597 KDGELKWTSAIPQKN
+597 EKEELKWKSAIPQKN
-612 KKQKTSNDTIKHWL
+612 KKQKTNNDTIKHWL
-626 KIESIDVLLEL
+626 KIESIDMLLEL

-643 KDNIC
+643 KGNIC
-648 ISYQTPIVV
+648 ISYQIPISVN
-657 IWNNQKG
+657 WTNQKK
-664 EDKSYEIYPYTFED
+664 EDELYEVYPYTFED
-678 SLVFTNLKLFQGNE
+678 SLVFTNIKLFQRDE
-692 KKRGMGVITTFYNY
+692 KIRKMGVITTFYNY

-716 HEKIFSCLEKRK
+716 HEKMFSCLEKRK

-734 ATDILCTEQFDEI
+734 ATDILYTEQFDKI

-757 IWLQECLNN
+757 IWLQKCLNN